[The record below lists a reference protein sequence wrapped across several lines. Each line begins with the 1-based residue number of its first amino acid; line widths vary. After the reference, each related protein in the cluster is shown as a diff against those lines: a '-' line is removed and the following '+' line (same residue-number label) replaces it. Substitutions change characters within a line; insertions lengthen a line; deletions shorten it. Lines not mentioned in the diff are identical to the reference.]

1 MFNQINSTMKR
12 ILMYMAMALGVFASW
27 SCDPQTEPTPEPEPD
42 PKPALQSFEVN
53 VDAVTKTSVTYTIT
67 PALLDKEYVAVV
79 TAAEAVKGLEDEQI
93 VDKVF
98 ADIKAAAGAQ
108 GLTFAEKMPK
118 VAVKGV
124 QDHVE
129 LTGLA
134 VDTEYALVVFGVDP
148 AKDWAYTTFP
158 EVVEFKTEAVE
169 LVEYT
174 FDVTATV
181 EDNTVSF
188 HVVPSDNNISW
199 HLLTVTKAMYDAYTD
214 PAGDY
219 QWTKDVF
226 YQAYA
231 ENEIQTYAGM
241 GYTEEQILAAMFLKG
256 EQDLYAEGLNAN
268 TEYVYLIAAF
278 EIDGQNLLIA
288 SEPSEGTYTTG
299 DVAKTELTF
308 DISVT
313 DVEQMRAAI
322 KITPSDLEA
331 AFVWMCQAWDGVS
344 TPEQI
349 VENIVAA
356 NKAWLDMGFMSYY
369 GVQDYTGG
377 PGSPYKFKLDS
388 PDTDYYVI
396 AFGYAGGV
404 TSEPEMVTFRTLPGA
419 DPAECTFDL
428 ELTETTTYGFEFNV
442 TPSDVTT
449 YYYGDVCVASEYDEA
464 TLVAQVEE
472 GIQQMY
478 EMNKMFS
485 PDLTM
490 SAMIAQYYWNGTNVM
505 TAENLTPD
513 TEYTVYILALDAKT
527 GKVVKAHSYP
537 SFAKTKPLG
546 TIVPQIELVGYYSG
560 DEEAGAIFGQPAAT
574 AGKAIAVVKYN
585 VDPSATSLYSGVL
598 EGNGMDAAE
607 YDDAYI
613 NEMLKFYWD
622 QVSLSQPYSFFV
634 TTWQMEQTV
643 FAYAEDANGGKGALG
658 RFLLCATAEEKGSID
673 DLKALVDELN
683 GQSKAA
689 SAMSSVNVGEVVS
702 GKPIVSAKQKETVST
717 DIMSSSP
724 AIPYVEQK
732 TIRTG
737 NLMQLDFVPAFWT
750 K

>member
-1 MFNQINSTMKR
+1 MKR
-12 ILMYMAMALGVFASW
+12 ILMMMSMALSLAVMAG
-27 SCDPQTEPTPEPEPD
+27 CDPADPTPTPTPKPEPEPD
-42 PKPALQSFEVN
+42 PTPAIQSFEVA
-53 VDAVTKTSVTYTIT
+53 VDAVTKTSVTYTVT
-67 PALLDKEYVAVV
+67 PALLDKEYLAVV
-79 TAAEAVKGLEDEQI
+79 KTADSIEGLDDEDI
-93 VDKVF
+93 VNLVF
-98 ADIKAAAGAQ
+98 ADIKAAAGAE

-118 VAVKGV
+118 IAVKGA

-148 AKDWAYTTFP
+148 AKDWEFTTFP
-158 EVVEFKTEAVE
+158 VVKEFKTEAVE
-169 LVEYT
+169 IVEYT
-174 FDVTATV
+174 FDVTTTV
-181 EDNTVSF
+181 ENNTVSF
-188 HVVPSDNNISW
+188 KVVPSDNNIAW

-226 YQAYA
+226 YQAYT

-241 GYTEEQILAAMFLKG
+241 GYTEEQILSAMFLKG
-256 EQDLYAEGLNAN
+256 EQTLQAEGLNAN

-278 EIDGQNLLIA
+278 VIEGNNLLIA

-299 DVAKTELTF
+299 DVAKSELTF

-331 AFVWMCQAWDGVS
+331 AFVWMCQAYDGVS
-344 TPEQI
+344 TPAE
-349 VENIVAA
+349 VMDAIVAA
-356 NKAWLDMGFMSYY
+356 NKSWLDMGFMSYY
-369 GVQDYTGG
+369 GVQDFTGG
-377 PGSPYKFKLDS
+377 PGSQYKYKLDS

-428 ELTETTTYGFEFNV
+428 VLNETTTYGFSFNV
-442 TPSDVTT
+442 TPSDATT

-464 TLVAQVEE
+464 AIVAEVEA

-490 SAMIAQYYWNGTNVM
+490 SAMIAQYYWNGPNVM
-505 TAENLTPD
+505 DADNLTPD
-513 TEYTVYILALDAKT
+513 TEYTVYILALDSKT
-527 GKVVKAHSYP
+527 GKVVKAHEYP
-537 SFAKTKPLG
+537 SFAKTKPVG
-546 TIVPQIELVGYYSG
+546 TIVPEIELVGYYSG
-560 DEEAGAIFGQPAAT
+560 DEEAGAIFGQPAVT

-585 VDPSATSLYSGVL
+585 VDPAATALYSGVL
-598 EGNGMDAAE
+598 EGNGMDAVE

-622 QVSLSQPYSFFV
+622 GVSLQQPYSFFV

-658 RFLLCATAEEKGSID
+658 RFLLCPTAEEKGNIE
-673 DLKALVDELN
+673 DLKALVAELN

-689 SAMSSVNVGEVVS
+689 SAPASVNTREVVT
-702 GKPIVSAKQKETVST
+702 GKPVVTVREKAETVSVEP
-717 DIMSSSP
+717 SP
-724 AIPYVEQK
+724 MVARPVEQMAL
-732 TIRTG
+732 RAG
-737 NLMQLDFVPAFWT
+737 NLMQLNYVPSFWV

>member
-1 MFNQINSTMKR
+1 MKR
-12 ILMYMAMALGVFASW
+12 ILMMMSMALSLAVMAG
-27 SCDPQTEPTPEPEPD
+27 CDPADPAPSPSPKPEPEPD
-42 PKPALQSFEVN
+42 PTPAIQSFEVA
-53 VDAVTKTSVTYTIT
+53 VDAVTKTSVTYTVT
-67 PALLDKEYVAVV
+67 PALLDKEYLAVV
-79 TAAEAVKGLEDEQI
+79 KTAESIKGLDDEDI
-93 VDKVF
+93 VNLVF
-98 ADIKAAAGAQ
+98 ADIKAAAGAE
-108 GLTFAEKMPK
+108 GLTFEEKMPK
-118 VAVKGV
+118 IVVKGA
-124 QDHVE
+124 QEHVE

-148 AKDWAYTTFP
+148 AKDWEFTTFP
-158 EVVEFKTEAVE
+158 VVKDFKTEAVE
-169 LVEYT
+169 IVEYT
-174 FDVTATV
+174 FDVTTTV
-181 EDNTVSF
+181 ENNTVSF
-188 HVVPSDNNISW
+188 KVVPSDNNIAW
-199 HLLTVTKAMYDAYTD
+199 HLLTVTKAMYDNYTD

-226 YQAYA
+226 YQAYT

-241 GYTEEQILAAMFLKG
+241 GYTEEQILSAMFLKG
-256 EQDLYAEGLNAN
+256 EQTLQAEGLNAN

-278 EIDGQNLLIA
+278 EIEGNNLLIA

-299 DVAKTELTF
+299 DVAKSELTF

-331 AFVWMCQAWDGVS
+331 AFVWMCQPYDGVS
-344 TPEQI
+344 TPAEI
-349 VENIVAA
+349 VDAIVAA
-356 NKAWLDMGFMSYY
+356 NKSWLDMGFMSYY

-377 PGSPYKFKLDS
+377 PGSPYKFKLDT

-428 ELTETTTYGFEFNV
+428 VLNETTTYGFSFNV

-464 TLVAQVEE
+464 AIVAEVET

-490 SAMIAQYYWNGTNVM
+490 SAMIAQYYWNGPNVM
-505 TAENLTPD
+505 YAENLNPD

-527 GKVVKAHSYP
+527 GKVVKAHAYP
-537 SFAKTKPLG
+537 SFAKTKPVG
-546 TIVPQIELVGYYSG
+546 TIVPEIELVGYYSG
-560 DEEAGAIFGQPAAT
+560 DEEAGSIFGQPDVT

-585 VDPSATSLYSGVL
+585 VDSAATALYSGVL
-598 EGNGMDAAE
+598 EGNGMDAVE
-607 YDDAYI
+607 YDDVYI
-613 NEMLKFYWD
+613 NEMLKSHWD
-622 QVSLSQPYSFFV
+622 AVSLQQPYSFFV

-658 RFLLCATAEEKGSID
+658 RFLLCPTAEEKGNIE
-673 DLKALVDELN
+673 DLKALVAELN
-683 GQSKAA
+683 GKSKTA
-689 SAMSSVNVGEVVS
+689 SVHASVNVSEVVV
-702 GKPIVSAKQKETVST
+702 GKPVVTVREKAKTVSVEP
-717 DIMSSSP
+717 SP
-724 AIPYVEQK
+724 MVARPVEHK
-732 TIRTG
+732 TLRAG
-737 NLMQLDFVPAFWT
+737 NLMQLDYVPSFWV

>member
-1 MFNQINSTMKR
+1 MKR
-12 ILMYMAMALGVFASW
+12 ILMMMSLALSLAVMAG
-27 SCDPQTEPTPEPEPD
+27 CDPADPTPTPKPEPEPD
-42 PKPALQSFEVN
+42 PTPAIQSFEVA
-53 VDAVTKTSVTYTIT
+53 VDAVTKTSVTYTVT
-67 PALLDKEYVAVV
+67 PALLDKEYLAVV
-79 TAAEAVKGLEDEQI
+79 KTADSIEGLEDEDI
-93 VDKVF
+93 VNLVF
-98 ADIKAAAGAQ
+98 ADIKAAAGAE

-118 VAVKGV
+118 VAVKGA
-124 QDHVE
+124 QDRVE

-148 AKDWAYTTFP
+148 AKDWEFTTFP
-158 EVVEFKTEAVE
+158 VVKEFKTEAVE
-169 LVEYT
+169 IVEYT
-174 FDVTATV
+174 FDVTTTV
-181 EDNTVSF
+181 ENNTVSF
-188 HVVPSDNNISW
+188 KVIPSDNNIAW

-226 YQAYA
+226 YQAYT

-241 GYTEEQILAAMFLKG
+241 GYTEEQILSAMFLKG
-256 EQDLYAEGLNAN
+256 EQTLQAEGLNAN

-278 EIDGQNLLIA
+278 EIEGNNLLIA

-299 DVAKTELTF
+299 DVAKSELTF

-331 AFVWMCQAWDGVS
+331 AFVWMCQAYDGVS
-344 TPEQI
+344 TPAEI
-349 VENIVAA
+349 VDAIVAA
-356 NKAWLDMGFMSYY
+356 NKSWLDMGFMSYY

-377 PGSPYKFKLDS
+377 PGSPYKFKLDA

-428 ELTETTTYGFEFNV
+428 VLNETTTYGFSFNV
-442 TPSDVTT
+442 TPSDATT

-464 TLVAQVEE
+464 AIVAEVET
-472 GIQQMY
+472 GIQQTY

-490 SAMIAQYYWNGTNVM
+490 SAMIAQNYWNGPNVM
-505 TAENLTPD
+505 DAENLNPD

-527 GKVVKAHSYP
+527 GKVVKAHKYP
-537 SFAKTKPLG
+537 SFAKTKPVG
-546 TIVPQIELVGYYSG
+546 TIVPEIELIGYYSG
-560 DEEAGAIFGQPAAT
+560 DEEAGAIFGQPEAT

-585 VDPSATSLYSGVL
+585 VDPAATALYSGVL
-598 EGNGMDAAE
+598 EGNGMDAVE

-622 QVSLSQPYSFFV
+622 GVSLQQPYSFFV

-658 RFLLCATAEEKGSID
+658 RFLLCPTAEEKDNIE
-673 DLKALVDELN
+673 DLKALVAELN

-689 SAMSSVNVGEVVS
+689 SAPASVNTREVVT
-702 GKPIVSAKQKETVST
+702 GKPVVTVREIAETVSVEP
-717 DIMSSSP
+717 SP
-724 AIPYVEQK
+724 MVARPVEEMAL
-732 TIRTG
+732 RAG
-737 NLMQLDFVPAFWT
+737 NLMQLNYVPSFWV

>member
-1 MFNQINSTMKR
+1 
-12 ILMYMAMALGVFASW
+12 
-27 SCDPQTEPTPEPEPD
+27 
-42 PKPALQSFEVN
+42 
-53 VDAVTKTSVTYTIT
+53 
-67 PALLDKEYVAVV
+67 
-79 TAAEAVKGLEDEQI
+79 
-93 VDKVF
+93 
-98 ADIKAAAGAQ
+98 
-108 GLTFAEKMPK
+108 
-118 VAVKGV
+118 
-124 QDHVE
+124 
-129 LTGLA
+129 
-134 VDTEYALVVFGVDP
+134 
-148 AKDWAYTTFP
+148 
-158 EVVEFKTEAVE
+158 
-169 LVEYT
+169 
-174 FDVTATV
+174 
-181 EDNTVSF
+181 
-188 HVVPSDNNISW
+188 
-199 HLLTVTKAMYDAYTD
+199 
-214 PAGDY
+214 
-219 QWTKDVF
+219 
-226 YQAYA
+226 
-231 ENEIQTYAGM
+231 
-241 GYTEEQILAAMFLKG
+241 MFLKG
-256 EQDLYAEGLNAN
+256 EQNLHAEGLNAN

-278 EIDGQNLLIA
+278 EIDGKNLLIA
-288 SEPSEGTYTTG
+288 SEAAEGTYTTG

-349 VENIVAA
+349 MENIVAA
-356 NKAWLDMGFMSYY
+356 NKSWLDMGFMSYY
-369 GVQDYTGG
+369 GVQDFTGG
-377 PGSPYKFKLDS
+377 PGSQYKFKLDS

-428 ELTETTTYGFEFNV
+428 ELTKTTTYGFEFNV

-560 DEEAGAIFGQPAAT
+560 DEEAGAIFGQPDFT

-613 NEMLKFYWD
+613 NDMLKFHWD

-658 RFLLCATAEEKGSID
+658 RFLLCATAEDKGSID

-689 SAMSSVNVGEVVS
+689 SAMSSVNAGEVVS

-732 TIRTG
+732 TIKTG
-737 NLMQLDFVPAFWT
+737 NLMQLDFVPAFWAR
-750 K
+750 

>member
-1 MFNQINSTMKR
+1 MKR
-12 ILMYMAMALGVFASW
+12 ILMMMSMALSLAVMAG
-27 SCDPQTEPTPEPEPD
+27 CDPADPAPTPKPEPEPD
-42 PKPALQSFEVN
+42 PTPAIQSFEVA
-53 VDAVTKTSVTYTIT
+53 VDAVTKTSVTYTVT
-67 PALLDKEYVAVV
+67 PALLDKEYLAVV
-79 TAAEAVKGLEDEQI
+79 KTADSIEGLEDEDI
-93 VDKVF
+93 VNLVF
-98 ADIKAAAGAQ
+98 ADIKAAAGAE

-118 VAVKGV
+118 IAVKGA
-124 QDHVE
+124 QEHVE

-148 AKDWAYTTFP
+148 AKDWEFTTFP
-158 EVVEFKTEAVE
+158 VVKEFKTEAVE
-169 LVEYT
+169 IVEYT
-174 FDVTATV
+174 FDVTTTV
-181 EDNTVSF
+181 ENNTVSF
-188 HVVPSDNNISW
+188 KVVPSDNNVAW

-226 YQAYA
+226 YQAYT

-241 GYTEEQILAAMFLKG
+241 GYTEEQILSAMFLKG
-256 EQDLYAEGLNAN
+256 EQTLQAEGLNAN

-278 EIDGQNLLIA
+278 VIEGNNLLIA
-288 SEPSEGTYTTG
+288 SEASEGTYTTG
-299 DVAKTELTF
+299 DVAKSELTF

-331 AFVWMCQAWDGVS
+331 AFVWMCQAYDGVS
-344 TPEQI
+344 TPAE
-349 VENIVAA
+349 VMDAIVAA
-356 NKAWLDMGFMSYY
+356 NKSWLDMGFMSYY

-377 PGSPYKFKLDS
+377 PGSQYKYKLDS
-388 PDTDYYVI
+388 PDTDYCVI

-428 ELTETTTYGFEFNV
+428 VLNETTTYGFSFNV
-442 TPSDVTT
+442 TPSDATT

-464 TLVAQVEE
+464 AIVAEVEA

-490 SAMIAQYYWNGTNVM
+490 SAMIAQYYWNGPNVM
-505 TAENLTPD
+505 DADNLTPD
-513 TEYTVYILALDAKT
+513 TEYTVYILALDSKT
-527 GKVVKAHSYP
+527 GKVVKAHEYP
-537 SFAKTKPLG
+537 SFAKTKPVG
-546 TIVPQIELVGYYSG
+546 TIVPEIELVGYYSG
-560 DEEAGAIFGQPAAT
+560 DEEAGAIFGQPAVT

-585 VDPSATSLYSGVL
+585 VDPAATALYSGVL
-598 EGNGMDAAE
+598 EGNGMDAVE

-622 QVSLSQPYSFFV
+622 GVSLQQPYSFFV

-658 RFLLCATAEEKGSID
+658 RFLLCPTAEEKGNIE
-673 DLKALVDELN
+673 DLKALVAELN

-689 SAMSSVNVGEVVS
+689 SAPASVNTREVVT
-702 GKPIVSAKQKETVST
+702 GKPVVTVREKAETVSVEP
-717 DIMSSSP
+717 SP
-724 AIPYVEQK
+724 MVARPVEQMAL
-732 TIRTG
+732 RAG
-737 NLMQLDFVPAFWT
+737 NLMQLNYVPSFWV

>member
-1 MFNQINSTMKR
+1 MKR
-12 ILMYMAMALGVFASW
+12 ILMMMSLALSLAVMAG
-27 SCDPQTEPTPEPEPD
+27 CDPADPTPTPKPEPEPD
-42 PKPALQSFEVN
+42 PTPAIQSFEVA
-53 VDAVTKTSVTYTIT
+53 VDTVTKTSVTYTVT
-67 PALLDKEYVAVV
+67 PALLDKEYLAVV
-79 TAAEAVKGLEDEQI
+79 KTADSIEGLEDEDI
-93 VDKVF
+93 VNLVF
-98 ADIKAAAGAQ
+98 ADIKAAAGAE

-118 VAVKGV
+118 VAVKGA
-124 QDHVE
+124 QDRVE

-148 AKDWAYTTFP
+148 AKDWEFTTFP
-158 EVVEFKTEAVE
+158 VVKEFKTEAVE
-169 LVEYT
+169 IVEYT
-174 FDVTATV
+174 FDVTTTV
-181 EDNTVSF
+181 ENNTVSF
-188 HVVPSDNNISW
+188 KVVPSDNNVAW

-226 YQAYA
+226 YQAYT
-231 ENEIQTYAGM
+231 ENEIQTYAGK
-241 GYTEEQILAAMFLKG
+241 GYTEEQILSAMFLKG
-256 EQDLYAEGLNAN
+256 EQTLQAEGLNAN

-278 EIDGQNLLIA
+278 VIEDNNLLIA
-288 SEPSEGTYTTG
+288 SEASEGTYTTG
-299 DVAKTELTF
+299 DVAKSELTF

-331 AFVWMCQAWDGVS
+331 AFVWMCQAYDGVS
-344 TPEQI
+344 TPAA
-349 VENIVAA
+349 VMDAIVAA
-356 NKAWLDMGFMSYY
+356 NKSWLDMGFMSYY
-369 GVQDYTGG
+369 GVQDFTGG
-377 PGSPYKFKLDS
+377 PGSQYKYKLDS
-388 PDTDYYVI
+388 PDTDYCVI

-428 ELTETTTYGFEFNV
+428 VLNETTTYGFSFNV
-442 TPSDVTT
+442 TPSDATT

-464 TLVAQVEE
+464 SIVAEVEA

-490 SAMIAQYYWNGTNVM
+490 SAMIAQYYWNGPNVM
-505 TAENLTPD
+505 DADNLTPD
-513 TEYTVYILALDAKT
+513 TEYTVYILALDSKT
-527 GKVVKAHSYP
+527 GKVVKAHKYP
-537 SFAKTKPLG
+537 SFAKTKPVG
-546 TIVPQIELVGYYSG
+546 TIVPEIELIGYYSG
-560 DEEAGAIFGQPAAT
+560 DEEAGAIFGQPAVT

-585 VDPSATSLYSGVL
+585 VDPAATALYSGVL
-598 EGNGMDAAE
+598 EGNGMDAVE

-622 QVSLSQPYSFFV
+622 GISLQQPYSFFV

-658 RFLLCATAEEKGSID
+658 RFLLCPTAEEKGNIE
-673 DLKALVDELN
+673 DLKALVAELN

-689 SAMSSVNVGEVVS
+689 SAPASVNTREVVT
-702 GKPIVSAKQKETVST
+702 GKPVVTVREKAETVSVEP
-717 DIMSSSP
+717 SP
-724 AIPYVEQK
+724 MVARPVEEMAL
-732 TIRTG
+732 RAG
-737 NLMQLDFVPAFWT
+737 NLMQLNYVPSFWV

>member
-1 MFNQINSTMKR
+1 MKR
-12 ILMYMAMALGVFASW
+12 ILMMMSLALSLAVMAG
-27 SCDPQTEPTPEPEPD
+27 CDPADPTPTPKPEPEPD
-42 PKPALQSFEVN
+42 PTPAIQSFEVA
-53 VDAVTKTSVTYTIT
+53 VDTVTKTSVTYTVT
-67 PALLDKEYVAVV
+67 PALLDKEYLAVV
-79 TAAEAVKGLEDEQI
+79 KTADSIEGLEDEDI
-93 VDKVF
+93 VNLVF
-98 ADIKAAAGAQ
+98 ADIKAAAGAE

-118 VAVKGV
+118 VVVKGA
-124 QDHVE
+124 QDRVE

-148 AKDWAYTTFP
+148 AKDWEFTTFP
-158 EVVEFKTEAVE
+158 VVKEFKTEAVE
-169 LVEYT
+169 IVEYT
-174 FDVTATV
+174 FDVTTTV
-181 EDNTVSF
+181 ENNTVSF
-188 HVVPSDNNISW
+188 KVVPSDNNIAW

-226 YQAYA
+226 YQAYT

-241 GYTEEQILAAMFLKG
+241 GYTEEQILSAMFLKG
-256 EQDLYAEGLNAN
+256 EQTLQAEGLNAN

-278 EIDGQNLLIA
+278 VIEDNNLLIA
-288 SEPSEGTYTTG
+288 SEASEGTYTTG
-299 DVAKTELTF
+299 DVAKSDLTF

-331 AFVWMCQAWDGVS
+331 AFVWMCQAYDGVS
-344 TPEQI
+344 TPAE
-349 VENIVAA
+349 VMDAIVAA
-356 NKAWLDMGFMSYY
+356 NKSWLDMGFMSYY

-377 PGSPYKFKLDS
+377 PGSQYKYKLDS
-388 PDTDYYVI
+388 PDTDYFVI

-428 ELTETTTYGFEFNV
+428 VLNETTTYGFSFNV
-442 TPSDVTT
+442 TPSDATT

-464 TLVAQVEE
+464 SIVAEVEA

-490 SAMIAQYYWNGTNVM
+490 SAMIAQYYWNGPNVM
-505 TAENLTPD
+505 DADNLTPD
-513 TEYTVYILALDAKT
+513 TEYTVYILALDSKT
-527 GKVVKAHSYP
+527 GKVVKAHKYP
-537 SFAKTKPLG
+537 SFAKTKPVG
-546 TIVPQIELVGYYSG
+546 TIVPEIELIGYYSG
-560 DEEAGAIFGQPAAT
+560 DEEAGAIFGQPEAT

-585 VDPSATSLYSGVL
+585 VDPAATALYSGVL
-598 EGNGMDAAE
+598 EGNGMDAVE

-622 QVSLSQPYSFFV
+622 GVSLQQPYSFFV

-658 RFLLCATAEEKGSID
+658 RFLLCPTAEEKGNIE
-673 DLKALVDELN
+673 DLKALVAELN

-689 SAMSSVNVGEVVS
+689 SAPASVNTREVVT
-702 GKPIVSAKQKETVST
+702 GKPVVTVREKAETVSVEP
-717 DIMSSSP
+717 SP
-724 AIPYVEQK
+724 MVARPVEEMAL
-732 TIRTG
+732 RAG
-737 NLMQLDFVPAFWT
+737 NLMQLNYVPSFWV

>member
-1 MFNQINSTMKR
+1 
-12 ILMYMAMALGVFASW
+12 LGVYYLP
-27 SCDPQTEPTPEPEPD
+27 C
-42 PKPALQSFEVN
+42 
-53 VDAVTKTSVTYTIT
+53 
-67 PALLDKEYVAVV
+67 
-79 TAAEAVKGLEDEQI
+79 VK
-93 VDKVF
+93 
-98 ADIKAAAGAQ
+98 
-108 GLTFAEKMPK
+108 
-118 VAVKGV
+118 
-124 QDHVE
+124 
-129 LTGLA
+129 
-134 VDTEYALVVFGVDP
+134 
-148 AKDWAYTTFP
+148 
-158 EVVEFKTEAVE
+158 EFKTEDVE
-169 LVEYT
+169 IVEYT
-174 FDVTATV
+174 FDVTTTV
-181 EDNTVSF
+181 ENNTVSF
-188 HVVPSDNNISW
+188 KVVPSDNNIAW

-226 YQAYA
+226 YQAYT

-241 GYTEEQILAAMFLKG
+241 GYTEEQILSAMFLKG
-256 EQDLYAEGLNAN
+256 EQTLQAEGLNAN

-278 EIDGQNLLIA
+278 VIEGNNLLIA

-299 DVAKTELTF
+299 DVAKSELTF

-331 AFVWMCQAWDGVS
+331 AFVWMCQAYDGVS
-344 TPEQI
+344 TPAE
-349 VENIVAA
+349 VMDAIVAA
-356 NKAWLDMGFMSYY
+356 NKSWLDMGFMSYY
-369 GVQDYTGG
+369 GVQDFTGG
-377 PGSPYKFKLDS
+377 PGSQYKYKLDS
-388 PDTDYYVI
+388 PDTDYCVI

-428 ELTETTTYGFEFNV
+428 VLNETTTYGFSFNV
-442 TPSDVTT
+442 TPSDATT

-464 TLVAQVEE
+464 AIVAEVEA

-490 SAMIAQYYWNGTNVM
+490 SAMIAQYYWNGPNVM
-505 TAENLTPD
+505 DADNLTPD
-513 TEYTVYILALDAKT
+513 TEYTVYILALDSKT
-527 GKVVKAHSYP
+527 GKVVKAHKYP
-537 SFAKTKPLG
+537 SFAKTKPVG
-546 TIVPQIELVGYYSG
+546 TIVPEIELIGYYSG
-560 DEEAGAIFGQPAAT
+560 DEEAGAIFGQPAVT

-585 VDPSATSLYSGVL
+585 VDPAATALYSGVL
-598 EGNGMDAAE
+598 EGNGMDAIE

-622 QVSLSQPYSFFV
+622 GISLQQPYSFFV

-658 RFLLCATAEEKGSID
+658 RFLLCPTAEEKGNIE
-673 DLKALVDELN
+673 DLKALVAELN

-689 SAMSSVNVGEVVS
+689 SAPASVNTREVVT
-702 GKPIVSAKQKETVST
+702 GKPVVTVREKAETVSVEP
-717 DIMSSSP
+717 SP
-724 AIPYVEQK
+724 MVARPVEQMAL
-732 TIRTG
+732 RAG
-737 NLMQLDFVPAFWT
+737 NLMQLNYVPSFWV

>member
-1 MFNQINSTMKR
+1 MKR
-12 ILMYMAMALGVFASW
+12 IVMMMSLALSLAVMAG
-27 SCDPQTEPTPEPEPD
+27 CDPADPTPTPKPEPEPD
-42 PKPALQSFEVN
+42 PTPAIQSFEVA
-53 VDAVTKTSVTYTIT
+53 VDTVTKTSVTYTVT
-67 PALLDKEYVAVV
+67 PALLDKEYLAVV
-79 TAAEAVKGLEDEQI
+79 KTADSIEGLEDEDI
-93 VDKVF
+93 VNLVF
-98 ADIKAAAGAQ
+98 ADIKAAAGAE

-118 VAVKGV
+118 VVVKGA
-124 QDHVE
+124 QDRVE

-148 AKDWAYTTFP
+148 AKDWEFTTFP
-158 EVVEFKTEAVE
+158 VVKEFKTEAVE
-169 LVEYT
+169 IVEYT
-174 FDVTATV
+174 FDVTTTV
-181 EDNTVSF
+181 ENNTVSF
-188 HVVPSDNNISW
+188 KVVPSDNNIAW

-226 YQAYA
+226 YQAYT

-241 GYTEEQILAAMFLKG
+241 GYTEEQILSAMFLKG
-256 EQDLYAEGLNAN
+256 EQTLQAEGLNAN

-278 EIDGQNLLIA
+278 VIEDNNLLIA
-288 SEPSEGTYTTG
+288 SEASEGTYTTG
-299 DVAKTELTF
+299 DVAKSDLTF

-331 AFVWMCQAWDGVS
+331 AFVWMCQAYDGVS
-344 TPEQI
+344 TPAE
-349 VENIVAA
+349 VMDAIVAA
-356 NKAWLDMGFMSYY
+356 NKSWLDMGFMSYY

-377 PGSPYKFKLDS
+377 PGSQYKYKLDS
-388 PDTDYYVI
+388 PDTDYFVI

-428 ELTETTTYGFEFNV
+428 VLNETTTYGFSFNV
-442 TPSDVTT
+442 TPSDATT

-464 TLVAQVEE
+464 SIVAEVEA

-490 SAMIAQYYWNGTNVM
+490 SAMIAQYYWNGPNVM
-505 TAENLTPD
+505 DADNLTPD
-513 TEYTVYILALDAKT
+513 TEYTVYILALDSKT
-527 GKVVKAHSYP
+527 GKVVKAHKYP
-537 SFAKTKPLG
+537 SFAKTKPVG
-546 TIVPQIELVGYYSG
+546 TIVPEIELIGYYSG
-560 DEEAGAIFGQPAAT
+560 DEEAGAIFGQPEAT

-585 VDPSATSLYSGVL
+585 VDPAATALYSGVL
-598 EGNGMDAAE
+598 EGNGMDAVE

-622 QVSLSQPYSFFV
+622 GVSLQQPYSFFV

-658 RFLLCATAEEKGSID
+658 RFLLCPTAEEKGNIE
-673 DLKALVDELN
+673 DLKALVAELN

-689 SAMSSVNVGEVVS
+689 SAPASVNTREVVT
-702 GKPIVSAKQKETVST
+702 GKPVVTVREKAETVSVEP
-717 DIMSSSP
+717 SP
-724 AIPYVEQK
+724 MVARPVEEMAL
-732 TIRTG
+732 RAG
-737 NLMQLDFVPAFWT
+737 NLMQLNYVPSFWV

>member
-1 MFNQINSTMKR
+1 
-12 ILMYMAMALGVFASW
+12 MAG
-27 SCDPQTEPTPEPEPD
+27 CDPADPTPSPSPKPEPEPD
-42 PKPALQSFEVN
+42 PTPAIQSFEVA
-53 VDAVTKTSVTYTIT
+53 VDAVTKTSVTYTVT
-67 PALLDKEYVAVV
+67 PALLDKEYLAVV
-79 TAAEAVKGLEDEQI
+79 KTAESIEGLEDEDI
-93 VDKVF
+93 VNLVF
-98 ADIKAAAGAQ
+98 ADIKAAAGAE

-118 VAVKGV
+118 IAVKGA
-124 QDHVE
+124 QEHVE

-148 AKDWAYTTFP
+148 AKDWEFTTFP
-158 EVVEFKTEAVE
+158 VVKEFKTEAVE
-169 LVEYT
+169 IVEYT
-174 FDVTATV
+174 FDVTTTV
-181 EDNTVSF
+181 ENNTVSF
-188 HVVPSDNNISW
+188 KVVPSDNNIAW

-226 YQAYA
+226 YQAYT

-241 GYTEEQILAAMFLKG
+241 GYTEEQILSAMFLKG
-256 EQDLYAEGLNAN
+256 EQTLQAEGLNAN

-278 EIDGQNLLIA
+278 VIEGNNLLIA
-288 SEPSEGTYTTG
+288 SEASEGTYTTG
-299 DVAKTELTF
+299 DVAKSELTF

-331 AFVWMCQAWDGVS
+331 AFVWMCQAYDGVS
-344 TPEQI
+344 TPAE
-349 VENIVAA
+349 VMDAIVAA
-356 NKAWLDMGFMSYY
+356 NKSWLDMGFMSYY
-369 GVQDYTGG
+369 GVQDFTGG
-377 PGSPYKFKLDS
+377 PGSRYKYKLDS

-428 ELTETTTYGFEFNV
+428 VLNETTTYGFSFNV
-442 TPSDVTT
+442 TPSDATT

-464 TLVAQVEE
+464 AIVAEVEA

-490 SAMIAQYYWNGTNVM
+490 SAMIAQYYWNGPNVM
-505 TAENLTPD
+505 DADNLTPD
-513 TEYTVYILALDAKT
+513 TEYTVYILALDSKT
-527 GKVVKAHSYP
+527 GKVVKAHEYP
-537 SFAKTKPLG
+537 SFAKTKPVG
-546 TIVPQIELVGYYSG
+546 TIVPEIELVGYYSG
-560 DEEAGAIFGQPAAT
+560 DEEAGAIFGQPAVT

-585 VDPSATSLYSGVL
+585 VDPAATALYSGVL
-598 EGNGMDAAE
+598 EGNGMDAVE

-622 QVSLSQPYSFFV
+622 GVSLQQPYSFFV

-658 RFLLCATAEEKGSID
+658 RFLLCPTAEEKGNIE
-673 DLKALVDELN
+673 DLKALVAELN

-689 SAMSSVNVGEVVS
+689 SAPASVNTREVVT
-702 GKPIVSAKQKETVST
+702 GKPVVTVREKAETVSVEP
-717 DIMSSSP
+717 SP
-724 AIPYVEQK
+724 MVARPVEQMAL
-732 TIRTG
+732 RAG
-737 NLMQLDFVPAFWT
+737 NLMQLNYVPSFWV

>member
-1 MFNQINSTMKR
+1 MKR
-12 ILMYMAMALGVFASW
+12 ILMMMSLALSLAVMAG
-27 SCDPQTEPTPEPEPD
+27 CDPADSTPTPKPEPEPD
-42 PKPALQSFEVN
+42 PTPAIQSFEVA
-53 VDAVTKTSVTYTIT
+53 VDTVTKTSVTYTVT
-67 PALLDKEYVAVV
+67 PALLDKEYLAVV
-79 TAAEAVKGLEDEQI
+79 KTADSIEGLEDEDI
-93 VDKVF
+93 VNLVF
-98 ADIKAAAGAQ
+98 ADIKAAAGAE

-118 VAVKGV
+118 VAVKGT
-124 QDHVE
+124 QDRVE

-148 AKDWAYTTFP
+148 AKDWEFTTFP
-158 EVVEFKTEAVE
+158 VVKEFKTEAME
-169 LVEYT
+169 IVEYT
-174 FDVTATV
+174 FDVTTTV
-181 EDNTVSF
+181 ENNTVSF
-188 HVVPSDNNISW
+188 KVVPSDNNIAW

-226 YQAYA
+226 YQAYT

-241 GYTEEQILAAMFLKG
+241 GYTEEQILSAMFLKG
-256 EQDLYAEGLNAN
+256 EQTLQAEGLNAN

-278 EIDGQNLLIA
+278 VVEGNNLLIS
-288 SEPSEGTYTTG
+288 SEASEGTYTTG
-299 DVAKTELTF
+299 DVAKSELTF

-331 AFVWMCQAWDGVS
+331 AFVWMCQAYDGVS
-344 TPEQI
+344 TPAE
-349 VENIVAA
+349 VMDAIVAA
-356 NKAWLDMGFMSYY
+356 NKSWLDMGFMSYY
-369 GVQDYTGG
+369 GVQDFTGA
-377 PGSPYKFKLDS
+377 PGSQYKYKLDS
-388 PDTDYYVI
+388 PDTDYCVI

-428 ELTETTTYGFEFNV
+428 VLNETTTYGFSFNV
-442 TPSDVTT
+442 TPSDATT

-464 TLVAQVEE
+464 SIVAEVEA

-490 SAMIAQYYWNGTNVM
+490 SAMIAQYYWNGPNVM
-505 TAENLTPD
+505 DADNLTPD
-513 TEYTVYILALDAKT
+513 TEYTVYILALDSKT
-527 GKVVKAHSYP
+527 GKVVKAHKYP
-537 SFAKTKPLG
+537 SFAKTKPVG
-546 TIVPQIELVGYYSG
+546 TIVPEIELIGYYSG
-560 DEEAGAIFGQPAAT
+560 DEEAGAIFGQPEAT

-585 VDPSATSLYSGVL
+585 VDPAATALYSGVL
-598 EGNGMDAAE
+598 EGNGMDAVE

-622 QVSLSQPYSFFV
+622 GVSLQQPYSFFV
-634 TTWQMEQTV
+634 TTWQMQQTV

-658 RFLLCATAEEKGSID
+658 RFLLCPTAEEKGNIE
-673 DLKALVDELN
+673 DLKALVAELN

-689 SAMSSVNVGEVVS
+689 SAPASVNTREVVT
-702 GKPIVSAKQKETVST
+702 GKPVVTVREKAETVSVEP
-717 DIMSSSP
+717 SP
-724 AIPYVEQK
+724 MVARPVEQMAL
-732 TIRTG
+732 RAG
-737 NLMQLDFVPAFWT
+737 NLMQLNYVPSFWV

>member
-1 MFNQINSTMKR
+1 MKR
-12 ILMYMAMALGVFASW
+12 ILMMMSVALSLAVMAG
-27 SCDPQTEPTPEPEPD
+27 CDPADPTPTPKPEPEPD
-42 PKPALQSFEVN
+42 PTPAIQSFEVA
-53 VDAVTKTSVTYTIT
+53 VDAVTKTSVTYTVT
-67 PALLDKEYVAVV
+67 PALLDKEYLAVV
-79 TAAEAVKGLEDEQI
+79 KTADSIEGLEDEDI
-93 VDKVF
+93 VNLVF
-98 ADIKAAAGAQ
+98 ADIKAAAGAE

-118 VAVKGV
+118 VAVKGA
-124 QDHVE
+124 QDRVE

-148 AKDWAYTTFP
+148 AKDWEFTTFP
-158 EVVEFKTEAVE
+158 VVKEFKTEAVE
-169 LVEYT
+169 IVEYT
-174 FDVTATV
+174 FDVTTTV
-181 EDNTVSF
+181 ENNTVSF
-188 HVVPSDNNISW
+188 KVIPSDNNIAW

-226 YQAYA
+226 YQAYT

-241 GYTEEQILAAMFLKG
+241 GYTEEQILSAMFLKG
-256 EQDLYAEGLNAN
+256 EQTLQAEGLNAN

-278 EIDGQNLLIA
+278 VIEDNNLLIA
-288 SEPSEGTYTTG
+288 SEASEGTYTTG
-299 DVAKTELTF
+299 DVAKSELTF

-331 AFVWMCQAWDGVS
+331 AFVWMCQAYDGVS
-344 TPEQI
+344 TAAE
-349 VENIVAA
+349 VMDAIVAA
-356 NKAWLDMGFMSYY
+356 NKSWLDMGFMSYY

-377 PGSPYKFKLDS
+377 PGSQYKYKLDS
-388 PDTDYYVI
+388 PDTDYFVI

-428 ELTETTTYGFEFNV
+428 VLNETTTYGFSFNV
-442 TPSDVTT
+442 TPSDATT

-464 TLVAQVEE
+464 SIVAEVEA

-490 SAMIAQYYWNGTNVM
+490 SAMIAQYYWNGPNVM
-505 TAENLTPD
+505 DADNLTPD
-513 TEYTVYILALDAKT
+513 TEYTVYILALDSKT
-527 GKVVKAHSYP
+527 GKVVKAHKYP
-537 SFAKTKPLG
+537 SFAKTKPVG
-546 TIVPQIELVGYYSG
+546 TIVPEIELIGYYSG

-585 VDPSATSLYSGVL
+585 VDPAATALYSGVL
-598 EGNGMDAAE
+598 EGNGMDAVE
-607 YDDAYI
+607 YDDVYI

-622 QVSLSQPYSFFV
+622 GVSLQQPYSFFV

-658 RFLLCATAEEKGSID
+658 RFLLCPTAEEKGNIE
-673 DLKALVDELN
+673 DLKALVAELN

-689 SAMSSVNVGEVVS
+689 SAPASVNTREVVT
-702 GKPIVSAKQKETVST
+702 GKPVVTVREKAETVSVEP
-717 DIMSSSP
+717 SP
-724 AIPYVEQK
+724 MVARPVEQMAL
-732 TIRTG
+732 RTG
-737 NLMQLDFVPAFWT
+737 NLIQLNYIPSFWV

>member
-1 MFNQINSTMKR
+1 MKR
-12 ILMYMAMALGVFASW
+12 ILMMMSLALSLAVMAG
-27 SCDPQTEPTPEPEPD
+27 CDPADPTPTPKPEPEPD
-42 PKPALQSFEVN
+42 PTPAIQSFEVA
-53 VDAVTKTSVTYTIT
+53 VDTVTKTSVTYTVT
-67 PALLDKEYVAVV
+67 PALLDKEYLAVV
-79 TAAEAVKGLEDEQI
+79 KTADSIEGLEDEDI
-93 VDKVF
+93 VNLVF
-98 ADIKAAAGAQ
+98 ADIKAAAGAE

-118 VAVKGV
+118 VAVKGT
-124 QDHVE
+124 QDRVE

-148 AKDWAYTTFP
+148 AKDWEFTTFP
-158 EVVEFKTEAVE
+158 VVKEFKTEAME
-169 LVEYT
+169 IVEYT
-174 FDVTATV
+174 FDVTTTV
-181 EDNTVSF
+181 ENNTVSF
-188 HVVPSDNNISW
+188 KVVPSDNNIAW

-226 YQAYA
+226 YQAYT

-241 GYTEEQILAAMFLKG
+241 GYTEEQILSAMFLKG
-256 EQDLYAEGLNAN
+256 EQTLQAEGLNAN

-278 EIDGQNLLIA
+278 VVEGNNLLIS
-288 SEPSEGTYTTG
+288 SEASEGTYTTG
-299 DVAKTELTF
+299 DVAKSELTF

-331 AFVWMCQAWDGVS
+331 AFVWMCQAYDGVS
-344 TPEQI
+344 TPAE
-349 VENIVAA
+349 VMDAIVAA
-356 NKAWLDMGFMSYY
+356 NKSWLDMGFMSYY
-369 GVQDYTGG
+369 GVQDFTGG
-377 PGSPYKFKLDS
+377 PGSQYKYKLDS
-388 PDTDYYVI
+388 PDTDYCVI

-428 ELTETTTYGFEFNV
+428 VLNETTTYGFSFNV
-442 TPSDVTT
+442 TPSDATT

-464 TLVAQVEE
+464 SIVAEVEA

-490 SAMIAQYYWNGTNVM
+490 SAMIAQYYWNGPNVM
-505 TAENLTPD
+505 DADNLTPD
-513 TEYTVYILALDAKT
+513 TEYTVYILALDSKT
-527 GKVVKAHSYP
+527 GKVVKAHKYP
-537 SFAKTKPLG
+537 SFAKTKPVG
-546 TIVPQIELVGYYSG
+546 TIVPEIELIGYYSG
-560 DEEAGAIFGQPAAT
+560 DEEAGAIFGQPEAT

-585 VDPSATSLYSGVL
+585 VDPAATALYSGVL
-598 EGNGMDAAE
+598 EGNGMDAVE

-622 QVSLSQPYSFFV
+622 GVSLQQPYSFFV
-634 TTWQMEQTV
+634 TTWQMQQTV

-658 RFLLCATAEEKGSID
+658 RFLLCPTAEEKGDIE
-673 DLKALVDELN
+673 DLKALVAELN

-689 SAMSSVNVGEVVS
+689 SAPASVNVSEVVI
-702 GKPIVSAKQKETVST
+702 GKPVVTVREKAKTVSVEP
-717 DIMSSSP
+717 SP
-724 AIPYVEQK
+724 MVARPVEHK
-732 TIRTG
+732 TLRAG
-737 NLMQLDFVPAFWT
+737 NLMQLDYVPSFWV

>member
-1 MFNQINSTMKR
+1 MKR
-12 ILMYMAMALGVFASW
+12 ILMMMSLALSLAVMAG
-27 SCDPQTEPTPEPEPD
+27 CDPADPTPTPKPEPEPD
-42 PKPALQSFEVN
+42 PTPAIQSFEVA
-53 VDAVTKTSVTYTIT
+53 VDTVTKTSVTYTVT
-67 PALLDKEYVAVV
+67 PALLDKEYLAVV
-79 TAAEAVKGLEDEQI
+79 KTADSIEGLEDEDI
-93 VDKVF
+93 VNLVF
-98 ADIKAAAGAQ
+98 ADIKAAAGAE

-118 VAVKGV
+118 IAVKGA
-124 QDHVE
+124 QNQVE

-148 AKDWAYTTFP
+148 AKDWEFTTFP
-158 EVVEFKTEAVE
+158 VVKEFKTEAVE
-169 LVEYT
+169 IVEYT
-174 FDVTATV
+174 FDVTTTV
-181 EDNTVSF
+181 ENNTVSF
-188 HVVPSDNNISW
+188 KVVPSDNNIAW

-226 YQAYA
+226 YQAYT

-241 GYTEEQILAAMFLKG
+241 GYTEEQILSTMFLKG
-256 EQDLYAEGLNAN
+256 EQTLQAEGLNAN

-278 EIDGQNLLIA
+278 VVEGNNLLIS
-288 SEPSEGTYTTG
+288 SEASEGTYTTG
-299 DVAKTELTF
+299 DVAKSELTF

-331 AFVWMCQAWDGVS
+331 AFVWMCQAYDGVS
-344 TPEQI
+344 TPAA
-349 VENIVAA
+349 VMDAIVAA
-356 NKAWLDMGFMSYY
+356 NKSWLDMGFMSYY
-369 GVQDYTGG
+369 GVQDFTGG
-377 PGSPYKFKLDS
+377 PGSQYKYKLDS
-388 PDTDYYVI
+388 PDTDYCVI

-428 ELTETTTYGFEFNV
+428 VLNETTTYGFSFNV
-442 TPSDVTT
+442 TPSDATT

-464 TLVAQVEE
+464 SIVAEVEA

-490 SAMIAQYYWNGTNVM
+490 SAMIAQYYWNGPNVM
-505 TAENLTPD
+505 DADNLTPD
-513 TEYTVYILALDAKT
+513 TEYTVYILALDSKT
-527 GKVVKAHSYP
+527 GKVVKAHKYP
-537 SFAKTKPLG
+537 SFAKTKPVG
-546 TIVPQIELVGYYSG
+546 TIVPEIELIGYYSG

-585 VDPSATSLYSGVL
+585 VDPAATALYSGVL
-598 EGNGMDAAE
+598 EGNGMDAVE
-607 YDDAYI
+607 YDDVYI

-622 QVSLSQPYSFFV
+622 GVSLQQPYSFFV

-658 RFLLCATAEEKGSID
+658 RFLLCPTAEEKGNIE
-673 DLKALVDELN
+673 DLKALVAELN

-689 SAMSSVNVGEVVS
+689 SAPASVNTREVVT
-702 GKPIVSAKQKETVST
+702 GKPVVTVREKAETVSVEP
-717 DIMSSSP
+717 SP
-724 AIPYVEQK
+724 MVARPVEQMAL
-732 TIRTG
+732 RTG
-737 NLMQLDFVPAFWT
+737 NLLQLNYVPSFWV

>member
-1 MFNQINSTMKR
+1 MKR
-12 ILMYMAMALGVFASW
+12 ILMMMSMALSLAVMAG
-27 SCDPQTEPTPEPEPD
+27 CDPADPTPTPKPEPEPE
-42 PKPALQSFEVN
+42 PTPAIQSFEVA
-53 VDAVTKTSVTYTIT
+53 VEAVTKTSVTYTVT
-67 PALLDKEYVAVV
+67 PALLDKEYLAVV
-79 TAAEAVKGLEDEQI
+79 KTADSIEGLEDEDI
-93 VDKVF
+93 VNLVF
-98 ADIKAAAGAQ
+98 ADIKAAAGAE

-118 VAVKGV
+118 IAVKGA
-124 QDHVE
+124 QEHVE

-148 AKDWAYTTFP
+148 AKDWEFTTFP
-158 EVVEFKTEAVE
+158 VVKEFKTEAVE
-169 LVEYT
+169 IVEYT
-174 FDVTATV
+174 FDVTTTV
-181 EDNTVSF
+181 ENNTVSF
-188 HVVPSDNNISW
+188 KVVPSDNNIAW

-214 PAGDY
+214 PAGNY

-226 YQAYA
+226 YQAYT

-241 GYTEEQILAAMFLKG
+241 GYTEEQILSAMFLKG
-256 EQDLYAEGLNAN
+256 EQTLQAEGLNAN

-278 EIDGQNLLIA
+278 VIEGNNLLIA

-299 DVAKTELTF
+299 DVAKSELTF

-331 AFVWMCQAWDGVS
+331 AFVWMCQAYDGVS
-344 TPEQI
+344 TPAEI
-349 VENIVAA
+349 VDAIVAA
-356 NKAWLDMGFMSYY
+356 NKSWLDMGFMSYY

-428 ELTETTTYGFEFNV
+428 VLNETTTYGFSFNV
-442 TPSDVTT
+442 TPSDATT

-464 TLVAQVEE
+464 TIVAEVEA

-490 SAMIAQYYWNGTNVM
+490 SAMIAQYYWNGPNVM
-505 TAENLTPD
+505 DADNLTPD
-513 TEYTVYILALDAKT
+513 TEYTVYILALDSKT
-527 GKVVKAHSYP
+527 GKVVKAHEYP
-537 SFAKTKPLG
+537 SFAKTKPVG
-546 TIVPQIELVGYYSG
+546 TIVPEIELVGYYSG
-560 DEEAGAIFGQPAAT
+560 DEEAGAIFGQPAVT

-585 VDPSATSLYSGVL
+585 VDPAATALYSGVL
-598 EGNGMDAAE
+598 EGNGMDAVE

-622 QVSLSQPYSFFV
+622 GVSLQQPYSFFV

-658 RFLLCATAEEKGSID
+658 RFLLCPTAEEKGNIE
-673 DLKALVDELN
+673 DLKALVAELN

-689 SAMSSVNVGEVVS
+689 SAPASVNTREVVT
-702 GKPIVSAKQKETVST
+702 GKPVVTVREKAETVSVEP
-717 DIMSSSP
+717 SP
-724 AIPYVEQK
+724 MVARPVEQMAL
-732 TIRTG
+732 RAG
-737 NLMQLDFVPAFWT
+737 NLMQLNYVPSFWV

>member
-1 MFNQINSTMKR
+1 MKR
-12 ILMYMAMALGVFASW
+12 ILMMMSMALSLAVMTG
-27 SCDPQTEPTPEPEPD
+27 CDPADPTPSPSPKPEPEPD
-42 PKPALQSFEVN
+42 PTPAIQSFEVA
-53 VDAVTKTSVTYTIT
+53 VDAVTKTSVTYTVT
-67 PALLDKEYVAVV
+67 PALLDKEYLAVV
-79 TAAEAVKGLEDEQI
+79 KTADSIEGLDDEDI
-93 VDKVF
+93 VNLVF
-98 ADIKAAAGAQ
+98 ADIKAAAGAE

-118 VAVKGV
+118 VAVKGA

-148 AKDWAYTTFP
+148 AKDWEFTTFP
-158 EVVEFKTEAVE
+158 VVKEFKTEAVE
-169 LVEYT
+169 IVEYT

-181 EDNTVSF
+181 ENNNVSF
-188 HVVPSDNNISW
+188 KVVPSDNNIAW

-226 YQAYA
+226 YQAYT

-241 GYTEEQILAAMFLKG
+241 GYTEEQILSAMFLKG
-256 EQDLYAEGLNAN
+256 EQTLQAEGLNAN

-278 EIDGQNLLIA
+278 VIEGNNLLIA
-288 SEPSEGTYTTG
+288 SEASEGTYTTG
-299 DVAKTELTF
+299 DVAKSELTF

-331 AFVWMCQAWDGVS
+331 AFVWMCQAYDGVS
-344 TPEQI
+344 TPAE
-349 VENIVAA
+349 VMDAIVAA
-356 NKAWLDMGFMSYY
+356 NKSWLDMGFMSYY

-377 PGSPYKFKLDS
+377 PGSQYKYKLDS

-428 ELTETTTYGFEFNV
+428 VLNETTTYGFSFNV
-442 TPSDVTT
+442 TPSDATT

-464 TLVAQVEE
+464 SIVAEVEA

-490 SAMIAQYYWNGTNVM
+490 SAMIAQYYWNGPSVM
-505 TAENLTPD
+505 DADNLTPD
-513 TEYTVYILALDAKT
+513 TEYTVYILALDSKT
-527 GKVVKAHSYP
+527 GKVVKAHAYP
-537 SFAKTKPLG
+537 SFAKTKPVG
-546 TIVPQIELVGYYSG
+546 TIVPEIELVGYYSG
-560 DEEAGAIFGQPAAT
+560 DEEAGSIFGQPDVT

-585 VDPSATSLYSGVL
+585 VDPAATALYSGIL
-598 EGNGMDAAE
+598 EGNGMDAVE
-607 YDDAYI
+607 YDDVYI
-613 NEMLKFYWD
+613 NEMLKFDWD
-622 QVSLSQPYSFFV
+622 VISLQQPYSFFV

-658 RFLLCATAEEKGSID
+658 RFLLCPTAEEKGNIE
-673 DLKALVDELN
+673 DLKALVAELN

-689 SAMSSVNVGEVVS
+689 SAPASVNTREVVT
-702 GKPIVSAKQKETVST
+702 GKPVVTVREKAETVSVEP
-717 DIMSSSP
+717 SP
-724 AIPYVEQK
+724 MVARPVEQMAL
-732 TIRTG
+732 RAG
-737 NLMQLDFVPAFWT
+737 NLMQLNYVPSFWV

>member
-1 MFNQINSTMKR
+1 MKR
-12 ILMYMAMALGVFASW
+12 ILMMMSLALSLAVMAG
-27 SCDPQTEPTPEPEPD
+27 CDPADPTPTPKPEPEPD
-42 PKPALQSFEVN
+42 PTPAIQSFEVA
-53 VDAVTKTSVTYTIT
+53 VDTVTKTSVTYTVT
-67 PALLDKEYVAVV
+67 PALLDKEYLAVV
-79 TAAEAVKGLEDEQI
+79 KTADSIEGLEDEDI
-93 VDKVF
+93 VNLVF
-98 ADIKAAAGAQ
+98 ADIKAAAGAE

-118 VAVKGV
+118 VAVKGA
-124 QDHVE
+124 QDRVE

-148 AKDWAYTTFP
+148 AKDWEFTTFP
-158 EVVEFKTEAVE
+158 VVKEFKTEAVE
-169 LVEYT
+169 IVEYT
-174 FDVTATV
+174 FDVTTTV
-181 EDNTVSF
+181 ENNTVSF
-188 HVVPSDNNISW
+188 KVVPSDNNIAW

-226 YQAYA
+226 YQAYT

-241 GYTEEQILAAMFLKG
+241 GYTEEQILSVMFLKG
-256 EQDLYAEGLNAN
+256 EQTLQAEGLNAN

-278 EIDGQNLLIA
+278 VVEGNNLLIS
-288 SEPSEGTYTTG
+288 SEASEGTYTTG
-299 DVAKTELTF
+299 DVAKSELTF

-331 AFVWMCQAWDGVS
+331 AFVWMCQAYDGVS
-344 TPEQI
+344 TPAD
-349 VENIVAA
+349 VMDAIVAA
-356 NKAWLDMGFMSYY
+356 NKSWLDMGFMSYY

-377 PGSPYKFKLDS
+377 PGSQYKYKLDS
-388 PDTDYYVI
+388 PDTDYCVI

-428 ELTETTTYGFEFNV
+428 VLNETTTYGFSFNV

-464 TLVAQVEE
+464 SIVAEVEA

-490 SAMIAQYYWNGTNVM
+490 SAMIAQYYWNGPNVM
-505 TAENLTPD
+505 DADNLTPD
-513 TEYTVYILALDAKT
+513 TEYTVYILALDSKT
-527 GKVVKAHSYP
+527 GKVVKAHKYP
-537 SFAKTKPLG
+537 SFAKTKPVG
-546 TIVPQIELVGYYSG
+546 TIVPEIELIGYYSG
-560 DEEAGAIFGQPAAT
+560 DEEAGAIFGQPAVT

-585 VDPSATSLYSGVL
+585 VDPAATALYSGVL
-598 EGNGMDAAE
+598 EGNGMDAVE

-622 QVSLSQPYSFFV
+622 GVSLQQPYSFFV
-634 TTWQMEQTV
+634 TTWQMQQTV

-658 RFLLCATAEEKGSID
+658 RFLLCPTAEEKGNIE
-673 DLKALVDELN
+673 DLKALVAELN

-689 SAMSSVNVGEVVS
+689 SAPASVNTREVVT
-702 GKPIVSAKQKETVST
+702 GKPVVTVREKAETVSVEP
-717 DIMSSSP
+717 SP
-724 AIPYVEQK
+724 MVARPVEQMAL
-732 TIRTG
+732 RAG
-737 NLMQLDFVPAFWT
+737 NLMQLNYVPSFWV

>member
-1 MFNQINSTMKR
+1 MKR
-12 ILMYMAMALGVFASW
+12 ILMMMSMALSLAVMAG
-27 SCDPQTEPTPEPEPD
+27 CDPADPTPTPEPEPEPD
-42 PKPALQSFEVN
+42 PTPAIQSFEVA
-53 VDAVTKTSVTYTIT
+53 VDAVTKTSVTYTVT
-67 PALLDKEYVAVV
+67 PALLDKEYLAVV
-79 TAAEAVKGLEDEQI
+79 KTADSIEGLEDEDI
-93 VDKVF
+93 VNLVF
-98 ADIKAAAGAQ
+98 ADIKAAAGAE

-118 VAVKGV
+118 VAVKGI
-124 QDHVE
+124 QDNVE

-148 AKDWAYTTFP
+148 AKDWEFTTFP
-158 EVVEFKTEAVE
+158 VVKEFKTEAVE
-169 LVEYT
+169 IVEYT
-174 FDVTATV
+174 FDVTTTV
-181 EDNTVSF
+181 ENNTVSF
-188 HVVPSDNNISW
+188 KVVPSDNNIAW

-214 PAGDY
+214 PAGEY

-226 YQAYA
+226 YQAYT

-241 GYTEEQILAAMFLKG
+241 GYTEEQILSAMFLKG
-256 EQDLYAEGLNAN
+256 EQTLQAEGLNAN

-278 EIDGQNLLIA
+278 VIEGNNLLIA
-288 SEPSEGTYTTG
+288 SEASEGTYTTG
-299 DVAKTELTF
+299 DVAKSELTF

-331 AFVWMCQAWDGVS
+331 AFVWMCQAYDGVS
-344 TPEQI
+344 TPAE
-349 VENIVAA
+349 VMDAIVAA
-356 NKAWLDMGFMSYY
+356 NKSWLDMGFMSYY
-369 GVQDYTGG
+369 GVQDFTGG
-377 PGSPYKFKLDS
+377 PGSQYKYKLDS

-428 ELTETTTYGFEFNV
+428 VLNETTTYGFSFNV
-442 TPSDVTT
+442 TPSDATT

-464 TLVAQVEE
+464 SIIAEVEA

-490 SAMIAQYYWNGTNVM
+490 SAMIAQYYWNGPNVM
-505 TAENLTPD
+505 DADNLTPD
-513 TEYTVYILALDAKT
+513 TEYTVYILALDSKT
-527 GKVVKAHSYP
+527 GKVVKAHQYP
-537 SFAKTKPLG
+537 SFAKTKPVG
-546 TIVPQIELVGYYSG
+546 TIVPEIELVGYYSG
-560 DEEAGAIFGQPAAT
+560 DEEAGSIFGQPAVT

-585 VDPSATSLYSGVL
+585 VDPAATALYSGVL
-598 EGNGMDAAE
+598 EGNGMDAVE
-607 YDDAYI
+607 YDDVYI

-622 QVSLSQPYSFFV
+622 VVSLQQPYSFLV

-658 RFLLCATAEEKGSID
+658 RFLLCPTAEEKGNIE
-673 DLKALVDELN
+673 DLKALVAELN
-683 GQSKAA
+683 GQSEAA
-689 SAMSSVNVGEVVS
+689 SAPASVNTREVVT
-702 GKPIVSAKQKETVST
+702 GKPVVTVREKAKTVSVEP
-717 DIMSSSP
+717 SP
-724 AIPYVEQK
+724 MVARPVEHK
-732 TIRTG
+732 TLRAG
-737 NLMQLDFVPAFWT
+737 NLMQLDYVPSFWV

>member
-1 MFNQINSTMKR
+1 MKR
-12 ILMYMAMALGVFASW
+12 ILMMMSMALSLAVMTG
-27 SCDPQTEPTPEPEPD
+27 CDPADPTPTPKPEPEPD
-42 PKPALQSFEVN
+42 PTPAIQSFEVA
-53 VDAVTKTSVTYTIT
+53 VDAVTKTSVTYTVT
-67 PALLDKEYVAVV
+67 PALLDKEYLAVV
-79 TAAEAVKGLEDEQI
+79 KTAESIEGLEDEDI
-93 VDKVF
+93 VNLVF
-98 ADIKAAAGAQ
+98 ADIKAAAGAE

-118 VAVKGV
+118 IAVKGA
-124 QDHVE
+124 QEHVE

-148 AKDWAYTTFP
+148 AKDWEFTTFP
-158 EVVEFKTEAVE
+158 VVKEFKTEAVE
-169 LVEYT
+169 IVEYT
-174 FDVTATV
+174 FDVTTTV
-181 EDNTVSF
+181 ENNTVSF
-188 HVVPSDNNISW
+188 KVVPSDNNIAW

-226 YQAYA
+226 YQAYT

-241 GYTEEQILAAMFLKG
+241 GYTEEQILSAMFLKG
-256 EQDLYAEGLNAN
+256 EQTLQAEGLNAN

-278 EIDGQNLLIA
+278 VIEGNNLLIA
-288 SEPSEGTYTTG
+288 SEASEGTYTTG
-299 DVAKTELTF
+299 DVAKSELTF

-331 AFVWMCQAWDGVS
+331 AFVWMCQAYDGVS
-344 TPEQI
+344 TPAE
-349 VENIVAA
+349 VMDAIVAA
-356 NKAWLDMGFMSYY
+356 NKSWLDMGFMSYY
-369 GVQDYTGG
+369 GVQDFTGG
-377 PGSPYKFKLDS
+377 PGSQYKYKLDS

-428 ELTETTTYGFEFNV
+428 VLNETTTYGFSFNV
-442 TPSDVTT
+442 TPSDATT

-464 TLVAQVEE
+464 AIVAEVEA

-490 SAMIAQYYWNGTNVM
+490 SAMIAQYYWNGPNVM
-505 TAENLTPD
+505 DADNLTPD

-527 GKVVKAHSYP
+527 GKVVKAHEYP
-537 SFAKTKPLG
+537 SFAKTKPVG
-546 TIVPQIELVGYYSG
+546 TIVPEIELVGYYSG
-560 DEEAGAIFGQPAAT
+560 DEEAGAIFGQPAVT

-585 VDPSATSLYSGVL
+585 VDPAATALYSGVL
-598 EGNGMDAAE
+598 EGNGMDAVE

-622 QVSLSQPYSFFV
+622 GVSLQQPYSFFV

-658 RFLLCATAEEKGSID
+658 RFLLCPTAEEKGNIE
-673 DLKALVDELN
+673 DLKALVAELN

-689 SAMSSVNVGEVVS
+689 SAPASVNTREVVT
-702 GKPIVSAKQKETVST
+702 GKPVVTVRKKAETVSVEP
-717 DIMSSSP
+717 SP
-724 AIPYVEQK
+724 MVARPVEQMAL
-732 TIRTG
+732 RAG
-737 NLMQLDFVPAFWT
+737 NLMQLNYVPSFWV

>member
-1 MFNQINSTMKR
+1 MKR
-12 ILMYMAMALGVFASW
+12 ILMMMSMALSLAVMAG
-27 SCDPQTEPTPEPEPD
+27 CDPADPTPTPTPKPEPEPD
-42 PKPALQSFEVN
+42 PTPAIQSFEVA
-53 VDAVTKTSVTYTIT
+53 VEAVTKTSVTYTVT
-67 PALLDKEYVAVV
+67 PALLDKEYLAVV
-79 TAAEAVKGLEDEQI
+79 KTADSIEGLEDEDI
-93 VDKVF
+93 VNLVF
-98 ADIKAAAGAQ
+98 ADIKAAAGAE

-118 VAVKGV
+118 IAVKGA
-124 QDHVE
+124 QEHVE

-148 AKDWAYTTFP
+148 AKDWEFTTFP
-158 EVVEFKTEAVE
+158 VVKEFKTEAVE
-169 LVEYT
+169 IVEYT
-174 FDVTATV
+174 FDVTTTV
-181 EDNTVSF
+181 ENNTVSF
-188 HVVPSDNNISW
+188 KVVPSDNNIAW

-226 YQAYA
+226 YQAYT

-241 GYTEEQILAAMFLKG
+241 GYTEEQILSAMFLKG
-256 EQDLYAEGLNAN
+256 EQTLQAEGLNAN

-278 EIDGQNLLIA
+278 VIEGNNLLIA

-299 DVAKTELTF
+299 DVAKSELTF

-331 AFVWMCQAWDGVS
+331 AFVWMCQAYDGVS
-344 TPEQI
+344 TPAE
-349 VENIVAA
+349 VMDAIVAA
-356 NKAWLDMGFMSYY
+356 NKSWLDMGFMSYY
-369 GVQDYTGG
+369 GVQDFTGG
-377 PGSPYKFKLDS
+377 PGSQYKYKLDS

-428 ELTETTTYGFEFNV
+428 VLNETTTYGFSFNV
-442 TPSDVTT
+442 TPSDATT

-464 TLVAQVEE
+464 AIVAEVEA

-490 SAMIAQYYWNGTNVM
+490 SAMIAQYYWNGPNVM
-505 TAENLTPD
+505 DADNLTPD
-513 TEYTVYILALDAKT
+513 TEYTVYILALDSKT
-527 GKVVKAHSYP
+527 GKVVKAHEYP
-537 SFAKTKPLG
+537 SFAKTKPVG
-546 TIVPQIELVGYYSG
+546 TIVPEIELVGYYSG
-560 DEEAGAIFGQPAAT
+560 DEEAGAIFGQPAVT

-585 VDPSATSLYSGVL
+585 VDPAATALYSGVL
-598 EGNGMDAAE
+598 EGNGMDAVE

-622 QVSLSQPYSFFV
+622 GVSLQQPYSFFV

-658 RFLLCATAEEKGSID
+658 RFLLCPTAEEKGNIE
-673 DLKALVDELN
+673 DLKALVAELN

-689 SAMSSVNVGEVVS
+689 SAPASVNTREVVT
-702 GKPIVSAKQKETVST
+702 GKPVVTVREKAETVSVEP
-717 DIMSSSP
+717 SP
-724 AIPYVEQK
+724 MVARPVEQMAL
-732 TIRTG
+732 RAG
-737 NLMQLDFVPAFWT
+737 NLMQLNYVPSFWV

>member
-1 MFNQINSTMKR
+1 MKR
-12 ILMYMAMALGVFASW
+12 ILMMMSLALSLAVMAG
-27 SCDPQTEPTPEPEPD
+27 CDPADPTPTPKPEPEPD
-42 PKPALQSFEVN
+42 PTPAIQSFEVA
-53 VDAVTKTSVTYTIT
+53 VDTVTKTSVTYTVT
-67 PALLDKEYVAVV
+67 PALLDKEYLAVV
-79 TAAEAVKGLEDEQI
+79 KTADSIEGLEDEDI
-93 VDKVF
+93 VNLVF
-98 ADIKAAAGAQ
+98 ADIKAAAGAE

-118 VAVKGV
+118 VAVKGT
-124 QDHVE
+124 QDRVE

-148 AKDWAYTTFP
+148 AKDWEFTTFP
-158 EVVEFKTEAVE
+158 VVKEFKTEAME
-169 LVEYT
+169 IVEYT
-174 FDVTATV
+174 FDVTTTV
-181 EDNTVSF
+181 ENNTVSF
-188 HVVPSDNNISW
+188 KVVPSDNNIAW

-226 YQAYA
+226 YQAYT

-241 GYTEEQILAAMFLKG
+241 GYTEEQILSAMFLKG
-256 EQDLYAEGLNAN
+256 EQTLQAEGLNAN

-278 EIDGQNLLIA
+278 VVEGNNLLIS
-288 SEPSEGTYTTG
+288 SEASEGTYTTG
-299 DVAKTELTF
+299 DVAKSELTF

-331 AFVWMCQAWDGVS
+331 AFVWMCQAYDGVS
-344 TPEQI
+344 TPAE
-349 VENIVAA
+349 VMDAIVAA
-356 NKAWLDMGFMSYY
+356 NKSWLDMGFMSYY
-369 GVQDYTGG
+369 GVQDFTGG
-377 PGSPYKFKLDS
+377 PGSQYKYKLDS
-388 PDTDYYVI
+388 PDTDYCVI

-428 ELTETTTYGFEFNV
+428 VLNETTTYGFSFNV
-442 TPSDVTT
+442 TPSDATT

-464 TLVAQVEE
+464 SIVAEVEA

-490 SAMIAQYYWNGTNVM
+490 SAMIAQYYWNGPNVM
-505 TAENLTPD
+505 DADNLTPD
-513 TEYTVYILALDAKT
+513 TEYTVYILALDSKT
-527 GKVVKAHSYP
+527 GKVVKAHKYP
-537 SFAKTKPLG
+537 SFAKTKPVG
-546 TIVPQIELVGYYSG
+546 TIVPEIELIGYYSG

-585 VDPSATSLYSGVL
+585 VDPAATALYSGVL
-598 EGNGMDAAE
+598 EGNGMDAVE
-607 YDDAYI
+607 YDDVYI

-622 QVSLSQPYSFFV
+622 GVSLQQPYSFFV

-658 RFLLCATAEEKGSID
+658 RFLLCPTAEEKGNIE
-673 DLKALVDELN
+673 DLKALVAELN

-689 SAMSSVNVGEVVS
+689 SAPASVNTREVVT
-702 GKPIVSAKQKETVST
+702 GKPVVTVREKAETVSVEP
-717 DIMSSSP
+717 SP
-724 AIPYVEQK
+724 MVARPVEQMAL
-732 TIRTG
+732 RTG
-737 NLMQLDFVPAFWT
+737 NLIQLNYIPSFWV

>member
-1 MFNQINSTMKR
+1 MKR
-12 ILMYMAMALGVFASW
+12 ILMMMSMALSLAVMAG
-27 SCDPQTEPTPEPEPD
+27 CDPADPTPSPSPKPEPEPD
-42 PKPALQSFEVN
+42 PTPAIQSFEVA
-53 VDAVTKTSVTYTIT
+53 VDAVTKTSVTYTVT
-67 PALLDKEYVAVV
+67 PALLDKEYLAVV
-79 TAAEAVKGLEDEQI
+79 KTADSIEGLEDEDI
-93 VDKVF
+93 VNLVF
-98 ADIKAAAGAQ
+98 ADIKAAAGAE

-118 VAVKGV
+118 IAVKGA

-148 AKDWAYTTFP
+148 AKDWEFTTFP
-158 EVVEFKTEAVE
+158 VVKEFKTEAVE
-169 LVEYT
+169 IVEYT
-174 FDVTATV
+174 FDVTTTV
-181 EDNTVSF
+181 ENNTVSF
-188 HVVPSDNNISW
+188 KVVPSDNNIAW

-226 YQAYA
+226 YQAYT

-241 GYTEEQILAAMFLKG
+241 GYTEEQILSAMFLKG
-256 EQDLYAEGLNAN
+256 EQTLQAEGLNAN

-278 EIDGQNLLIA
+278 VIEGNNLLIA

-299 DVAKTELTF
+299 DVAKSELTF

-331 AFVWMCQAWDGVS
+331 AFVWMCQAYDGVS
-344 TPEQI
+344 TPAE
-349 VENIVAA
+349 VMDAIVAA
-356 NKAWLDMGFMSYY
+356 NKSWLDMGFMSYY
-369 GVQDYTGG
+369 GVQDFTGG
-377 PGSPYKFKLDS
+377 PGSQYKYKLDS

-428 ELTETTTYGFEFNV
+428 VLNETTTYGFSFNV
-442 TPSDVTT
+442 TPSDATT

-464 TLVAQVEE
+464 TIVAEVEA

-490 SAMIAQYYWNGTNVM
+490 SAMIAQYYWNGPNVM
-505 TAENLTPD
+505 DADNLTPD
-513 TEYTVYILALDAKT
+513 TEYTVYILALDSKT
-527 GKVVKAHSYP
+527 GKVVKAHEYP
-537 SFAKTKPLG
+537 SFAKTKPVG
-546 TIVPQIELVGYYSG
+546 TIVPEIELVGYYSG
-560 DEEAGAIFGQPAAT
+560 DEEAGAIFGQPAVT

-585 VDPSATSLYSGVL
+585 VDPAATALYSGVL
-598 EGNGMDAAE
+598 EGNGMDAVE

-622 QVSLSQPYSFFV
+622 GVSLQQPYSFFV

-658 RFLLCATAEEKGSID
+658 RFLLCPTAEEKGNIE
-673 DLKALVDELN
+673 DLKALVAELN

-689 SAMSSVNVGEVVS
+689 SAPASVNTREVVT
-702 GKPIVSAKQKETVST
+702 GKPVVTVREKAETVSVEP
-717 DIMSSSP
+717 SP
-724 AIPYVEQK
+724 MVARPIEQMAL
-732 TIRTG
+732 RAG
-737 NLMQLDFVPAFWT
+737 NLMQLNYVPSFWV

>member
-1 MFNQINSTMKR
+1 MKR
-12 ILMYMAMALGVFASW
+12 ILMMMSLALSLAVMAG
-27 SCDPQTEPTPEPEPD
+27 CDPADPTPTPKPEPEPD
-42 PKPALQSFEVN
+42 PTPAIQSFEVA
-53 VDAVTKTSVTYTIT
+53 VDTVTKTSVTYTVT
-67 PALLDKEYVAVV
+67 PALLDKEYLAVV
-79 TAAEAVKGLEDEQI
+79 KTADSIEGLEDEDI
-93 VDKVF
+93 VNLVF
-98 ADIKAAAGAQ
+98 ADIKAAAGAE

-118 VAVKGV
+118 VVVKGA
-124 QDHVE
+124 QDRVE

-148 AKDWAYTTFP
+148 AKDWEFTTFP
-158 EVVEFKTEAVE
+158 VVKEFKTEAVE
-169 LVEYT
+169 IVEYT
-174 FDVTATV
+174 FDVTTTV
-181 EDNTVSF
+181 ENNTVSF
-188 HVVPSDNNISW
+188 KVVPSDNNIAW

-226 YQAYA
+226 YQAYT

-241 GYTEEQILAAMFLKG
+241 GYTEEQILSAMFLKG
-256 EQDLYAEGLNAN
+256 EQTLQAEGLNAN

-278 EIDGQNLLIA
+278 VIEDNNLLIA
-288 SEPSEGTYTTG
+288 SEASEGTYTTG
-299 DVAKTELTF
+299 DVAKSELTF

-331 AFVWMCQAWDGVS
+331 AFVWMCQAYDGVS
-344 TPEQI
+344 TPAE
-349 VENIVAA
+349 VMDAIVAA
-356 NKAWLDMGFMSYY
+356 NKSWLDMGFMSYY

-377 PGSPYKFKLDS
+377 PGSQYKYKLDS
-388 PDTDYYVI
+388 PDTDYFVI

-428 ELTETTTYGFEFNV
+428 VLNETTTYGFSFNV
-442 TPSDVTT
+442 TPSDATT

-464 TLVAQVEE
+464 SIVAEVEA

-490 SAMIAQYYWNGTNVM
+490 SAMIAQYYWNGPNVM
-505 TAENLTPD
+505 DADNLTPD
-513 TEYTVYILALDAKT
+513 TEYTVYILALDSKT
-527 GKVVKAHSYP
+527 GKVVKAHKYP
-537 SFAKTKPLG
+537 SFAKTKPVG
-546 TIVPQIELVGYYSG
+546 TIVPEIELIGYYSG

-585 VDPSATSLYSGVL
+585 VDPAATALYSGVL
-598 EGNGMDAAE
+598 EGNGMDAVE

-622 QVSLSQPYSFFV
+622 GVSLQQPYSFFV
-634 TTWQMEQTV
+634 TTWQMKQTV

-658 RFLLCATAEEKGSID
+658 RFLLCPTAEEKGNIE
-673 DLKALVDELN
+673 DLKALVAELN

-689 SAMSSVNVGEVVS
+689 SAPASVNTREVVT
-702 GKPIVSAKQKETVST
+702 GKPVVTVREKAETVSVEP
-717 DIMSSSP
+717 SP
-724 AIPYVEQK
+724 MVARPVEQMAL
-732 TIRTG
+732 RAG
-737 NLMQLDFVPAFWT
+737 NLMQLNYVPSFWV

>member
-1 MFNQINSTMKR
+1 MKR
-12 ILMYMAMALGVFASW
+12 ILMMMSMALSLAVMAG
-27 SCDPQTEPTPEPEPD
+27 CDPADPTPSPSPKPEPEPD
-42 PKPALQSFEVN
+42 PTPAIQSFEVA
-53 VDAVTKTSVTYTIT
+53 VDAVTKTSVTYTVT
-67 PALLDKEYVAVV
+67 PALLDKEYLAVV
-79 TAAEAVKGLEDEQI
+79 KTADSIEGLEDEDI
-93 VDKVF
+93 VNLVF
-98 ADIKAAAGAQ
+98 ADIKAAAGAE

-118 VAVKGV
+118 IAVKGA

-148 AKDWAYTTFP
+148 AKDWEFTTFP
-158 EVVEFKTEAVE
+158 VVKEFKTEAVE
-169 LVEYT
+169 IVEYT
-174 FDVTATV
+174 FDVTTTV
-181 EDNTVSF
+181 ENNTVSF
-188 HVVPSDNNISW
+188 KVVPSDNNIAW

-226 YQAYA
+226 YQAYT

-241 GYTEEQILAAMFLKG
+241 GYTEEQILSAMFLKG
-256 EQDLYAEGLNAN
+256 EQTLQAEGLNAN

-278 EIDGQNLLIA
+278 EIEGNNLLIA

-299 DVAKTELTF
+299 DVAKSDLTF

-331 AFVWMCQAWDGVS
+331 AFVWMCQAYDGVS
-344 TPEQI
+344 TPAE
-349 VENIVAA
+349 VMDAIVAA
-356 NKAWLDMGFMSYY
+356 NKSWLDMGFMSYY

-377 PGSPYKFKLDS
+377 PGSQYKYKLDS
-388 PDTDYYVI
+388 PDTEYCVI

-428 ELTETTTYGFEFNV
+428 VLNETTTYGFSFNV
-442 TPSDVTT
+442 TPSDATT

-464 TLVAQVEE
+464 SIVAEVEA

-490 SAMIAQYYWNGTNVM
+490 SAMIAQYYWNGPNVM
-505 TAENLTPD
+505 DADNLTPD
-513 TEYTVYILALDAKT
+513 TEYTVYILALDSKT
-527 GKVVKAHSYP
+527 GKVVKAHKYP
-537 SFAKTKPLG
+537 SFAKTKPVG
-546 TIVPQIELVGYYSG
+546 TIVPEIELIGYYSG

-585 VDPSATSLYSGVL
+585 VDPAATALYSGVL
-598 EGNGMDAAE
+598 EGNGMDAVE

-622 QVSLSQPYSFFV
+622 GVSLQQPYSFFV

-658 RFLLCATAEEKGSID
+658 RFLLCPTAEEKGNIE
-673 DLKALVDELN
+673 DLKALVAELN

-689 SAMSSVNVGEVVS
+689 SAPASVNTREVVT
-702 GKPIVSAKQKETVST
+702 GKPVVTVREKAETVSVEP
-717 DIMSSSP
+717 SP
-724 AIPYVEQK
+724 MVARPIEQMAL
-732 TIRTG
+732 RAG
-737 NLMQLDFVPAFWT
+737 NLMQLNYVPSFWV

>member
-1 MFNQINSTMKR
+1 MKR
-12 ILMYMAMALGVFASW
+12 ILMMMSLALSLAVMAG
-27 SCDPQTEPTPEPEPD
+27 CDPADPTPSPSPKPEPEPD
-42 PKPALQSFEVN
+42 PTPAIQSFEVA
-53 VDAVTKTSVTYTIT
+53 VDAVTKTSVTYTVT
-67 PALLDKEYVAVV
+67 PALLDKEYLAVV
-79 TAAEAVKGLEDEQI
+79 KTAESIKGLDDEDI
-93 VDKVF
+93 VNLVF
-98 ADIKAAAGAQ
+98 ADIKAAAGAE

-118 VAVKGV
+118 IVVKGA
-124 QDHVE
+124 QEHVE

-148 AKDWAYTTFP
+148 AKDWEFTTFP
-158 EVVEFKTEAVE
+158 VVKEFKTEAVE
-169 LVEYT
+169 IVEYT
-174 FDVTATV
+174 FDVTTTV
-181 EDNTVSF
+181 ENNTVSF
-188 HVVPSDNNISW
+188 KVVPSDNNIAW

-226 YQAYA
+226 YQAYT

-241 GYTEEQILAAMFLKG
+241 GYTEEQILSAMFLKG
-256 EQDLYAEGLNAN
+256 EQTLQAEGLNAN

-278 EIDGQNLLIA
+278 VIEDNNLLIA
-288 SEPSEGTYTTG
+288 SEASEGTYTTG
-299 DVAKTELTF
+299 DVAKSELTF

-331 AFVWMCQAWDGVS
+331 AFVWMCQAYDGVS
-344 TPEQI
+344 TPAE
-349 VENIVAA
+349 VMDAIVAA
-356 NKAWLDMGFMSYY
+356 NKSWLDMGFMSYY

-377 PGSPYKFKLDS
+377 PGSQYKYKLDS
-388 PDTDYYVI
+388 PDTDYFVI

-428 ELTETTTYGFEFNV
+428 VLNETTTYGFSFNV
-442 TPSDVTT
+442 TPSDATT

-464 TLVAQVEE
+464 SIVAEVEA

-490 SAMIAQYYWNGTNVM
+490 SAMIAQYYWNGPNVM
-505 TAENLTPD
+505 DADNLTPD
-513 TEYTVYILALDAKT
+513 TEYTVYILALDSKT
-527 GKVVKAHSYP
+527 GKVVKAHKYP
-537 SFAKTKPLG
+537 SFAKTKPVG
-546 TIVPQIELVGYYSG
+546 TIVPEIELIGYYSG
-560 DEEAGAIFGQPAAT
+560 DEEAGAIFGQPEAT

-585 VDPSATSLYSGVL
+585 VDPAATALYSGVL
-598 EGNGMDAAE
+598 EGNGMDAVE

-622 QVSLSQPYSFFV
+622 GVSLQQPYSFFV

-658 RFLLCATAEEKGSID
+658 RFLLCPTAEEKGNIE
-673 DLKALVDELN
+673 DLKALVAELN

-689 SAMSSVNVGEVVS
+689 SAPASVNTREVVT
-702 GKPIVSAKQKETVST
+702 GKPVVTVREKAETVSVEP
-717 DIMSSSP
+717 SP
-724 AIPYVEQK
+724 MVARPVEEMAL
-732 TIRTG
+732 RAG
-737 NLMQLDFVPAFWT
+737 NLMQLNYVPSFWV

>member
-1 MFNQINSTMKR
+1 MKR
-12 ILMYMAMALGVFASW
+12 ILMMMSLALSLAVMAG
-27 SCDPQTEPTPEPEPD
+27 CDPADPTPTPKPEPEPD
-42 PKPALQSFEVN
+42 PTPAIQSFEVA
-53 VDAVTKTSVTYTIT
+53 VDTVTKTSVTYTVT
-67 PALLDKEYVAVV
+67 PALLDKEYLAVV
-79 TAAEAVKGLEDEQI
+79 KTADSIEGLEDEDI
-93 VDKVF
+93 VNLVF
-98 ADIKAAAGAQ
+98 ADIKAAAGAE

-118 VAVKGV
+118 VVVKGA
-124 QDHVE
+124 QDRVE

-148 AKDWAYTTFP
+148 AKDWEFTTFP
-158 EVVEFKTEAVE
+158 VVKEFKTEAVE
-169 LVEYT
+169 IVEYT
-174 FDVTATV
+174 FDVTTTV
-181 EDNTVSF
+181 ENNTVSF
-188 HVVPSDNNISW
+188 KVVPSDNNIAW

-226 YQAYA
+226 YQAYT

-241 GYTEEQILAAMFLKG
+241 GYTEEQILSAMFLKG
-256 EQDLYAEGLNAN
+256 EQTLQAEGLNAN

-278 EIDGQNLLIA
+278 VIEDNNLLIA
-288 SEPSEGTYTTG
+288 SEASEGTYTTG
-299 DVAKTELTF
+299 DVAKSELTF

-331 AFVWMCQAWDGVS
+331 AFVWMCQAYDGVS
-344 TPEQI
+344 TPAE
-349 VENIVAA
+349 VMDAIVAA
-356 NKAWLDMGFMSYY
+356 NKSWLDMGFMSYY

-377 PGSPYKFKLDS
+377 PGSQYKYKLDS
-388 PDTDYYVI
+388 PDTDYFVI

-428 ELTETTTYGFEFNV
+428 VLNETTTYGFSFNV
-442 TPSDVTT
+442 TPSDATT

-464 TLVAQVEE
+464 SIVAEVEA

-490 SAMIAQYYWNGTNVM
+490 SAMIAQYYWNGPNVM
-505 TAENLTPD
+505 DADNLTPD
-513 TEYTVYILALDAKT
+513 TEYTVYILALDSKT
-527 GKVVKAHSYP
+527 GKVVKAHKYP
-537 SFAKTKPLG
+537 SFAKTKPVG
-546 TIVPQIELVGYYSG
+546 TIVPEIELIGYYSG
-560 DEEAGAIFGQPAAT
+560 DEEAGAIFGQPEAT

-585 VDPSATSLYSGVL
+585 VDPAATALYSGVL
-598 EGNGMDAAE
+598 EGNGMDAVE

-622 QVSLSQPYSFFV
+622 GVSLQQPYSFFV

-658 RFLLCATAEEKGSID
+658 RFLLCPTAEEKGNIE
-673 DLKALVDELN
+673 DLKALVAELN

-689 SAMSSVNVGEVVS
+689 SAPASVNTREVVT
-702 GKPIVSAKQKETVST
+702 GKPVVTVREKAETVSVEP
-717 DIMSSSP
+717 SP
-724 AIPYVEQK
+724 MVARPVEEMAL
-732 TIRTG
+732 RAG
-737 NLMQLDFVPAFWT
+737 NLMQLNYVPSFWV

>member
-1 MFNQINSTMKR
+1 
-12 ILMYMAMALGVFASW
+12 MAG
-27 SCDPQTEPTPEPEPD
+27 CDPADPTPTPKPEPEPE
-42 PKPALQSFEVN
+42 PTPAIQSFEVA
-53 VDAVTKTSVTYTIT
+53 VEAVTKTSVTYTVT
-67 PALLDKEYVAVV
+67 PALLDKEYLAVV
-79 TAAEAVKGLEDEQI
+79 KTADSIEGLDDEDI
-93 VDKVF
+93 VNLVF
-98 ADIKAAAGAQ
+98 ADIKAAAGAE

-118 VAVKGV
+118 IAVKGA
-124 QDHVE
+124 QEHVE

-148 AKDWAYTTFP
+148 AKDWEFTTFP
-158 EVVEFKTEAVE
+158 VVKEFKTEAVE
-169 LVEYT
+169 IVEYT
-174 FDVTATV
+174 FDVTTTV
-181 EDNTVSF
+181 ENNTVSF
-188 HVVPSDNNISW
+188 KVVPSDNNIAW

-226 YQAYA
+226 YQAYT

-241 GYTEEQILAAMFLKG
+241 GYTEEQILSAMFLKG
-256 EQDLYAEGLNAN
+256 EQTLQAEGLNAN

-278 EIDGQNLLIA
+278 VIEGNNLLIA

-299 DVAKTELTF
+299 DVAKSELTF

-331 AFVWMCQAWDGVS
+331 AFVWMCQAYDGVS
-344 TPEQI
+344 TPAE
-349 VENIVAA
+349 VMDAIVAA
-356 NKAWLDMGFMSYY
+356 NKSWLDMGFMSYY

-377 PGSPYKFKLDS
+377 PGSQYKYKLDS
-388 PDTDYYVI
+388 PDTDYCVI

-428 ELTETTTYGFEFNV
+428 VLNETTTYGFSFNV

-464 TLVAQVEE
+464 SIVAEVEA

-490 SAMIAQYYWNGTNVM
+490 SAMIAQYYWNGPNVM
-505 TAENLTPD
+505 DADNLTPD
-513 TEYTVYILALDAKT
+513 TEYTVYILALDSKT
-527 GKVVKAHSYP
+527 GKVVKAHEYP
-537 SFAKTKPLG
+537 SFAKTKPVG
-546 TIVPQIELVGYYSG
+546 TIVPEIELVGYYSG
-560 DEEAGAIFGQPAAT
+560 DEEAGAIFGQPAVT

-585 VDPSATSLYSGVL
+585 VDPAATALYSGVL
-598 EGNGMDAAE
+598 EGNGMDAVE

-622 QVSLSQPYSFFV
+622 GVSLQQPYSFFV

-658 RFLLCATAEEKGSID
+658 RFLLCPTAEEKGNIE
-673 DLKALVDELN
+673 DLKALVAELN

-689 SAMSSVNVGEVVS
+689 SAPASVNTREVVT
-702 GKPIVSAKQKETVST
+702 GKPVVTVREKAETVSVEP
-717 DIMSSSP
+717 SP
-724 AIPYVEQK
+724 MVARPVEQMVL
-732 TIRTG
+732 RAG
-737 NLMQLDFVPAFWT
+737 NLMQLNYVPSFWV

>member
-1 MFNQINSTMKR
+1 MKR
-12 ILMYMAMALGVFASW
+12 ILMMMSLALSLAVMAG
-27 SCDPQTEPTPEPEPD
+27 CDPADSTPTPKPEPEPD
-42 PKPALQSFEVN
+42 PTPAIQSFEVA
-53 VDAVTKTSVTYTIT
+53 VDAVTKTSVTYTVT
-67 PALLDKEYVAVV
+67 PALLDKEYLAVV
-79 TAAEAVKGLEDEQI
+79 KTADSIEGLEDEDI
-93 VDKVF
+93 VNLVF
-98 ADIKAAAGAQ
+98 ADIKAAAGAE

-118 VAVKGV
+118 VAVKGA
-124 QDHVE
+124 QDRVE

-148 AKDWAYTTFP
+148 AKDWEFTTFP
-158 EVVEFKTEAVE
+158 VVKEFKTEAVE
-169 LVEYT
+169 IVEYT
-174 FDVTATV
+174 FDVTTTV
-181 EDNTVSF
+181 ENNTVSF
-188 HVVPSDNNISW
+188 KVVPSDNNIAW

-226 YQAYA
+226 YQAYT
-231 ENEIQTYAGM
+231 ENEIQTYAGK
-241 GYTEEQILAAMFLKG
+241 GYTEEQILSAMFLKG
-256 EQDLYAEGLNAN
+256 EQTLQAEGLNAN

-278 EIDGQNLLIA
+278 VIEDNNLLIA
-288 SEPSEGTYTTG
+288 SEASEGTYTTG
-299 DVAKTELTF
+299 DVAKSELTF

-331 AFVWMCQAWDGVS
+331 AFVWMCQAYDGVS
-344 TPEQI
+344 TPEA
-349 VENIVAA
+349 VMDAIVAA
-356 NKAWLDMGFMSYY
+356 NKSWLDMGFMSYY
-369 GVQDYTGG
+369 GVQDFTGG
-377 PGSPYKFKLDS
+377 PGSQYKYKLDS
-388 PDTDYYVI
+388 PDTDYCVI

-428 ELTETTTYGFEFNV
+428 VLNETTTYGFSFNV
-442 TPSDVTT
+442 TPSDATT

-464 TLVAQVEE
+464 SIVAEVEA

-490 SAMIAQYYWNGTNVM
+490 SAMIAQYYWNGPNVM
-505 TAENLTPD
+505 DADNLTPD
-513 TEYTVYILALDAKT
+513 TEYTVYILALDSKT
-527 GKVVKAHSYP
+527 GKVVKAHKYP
-537 SFAKTKPLG
+537 SFAKTKPVG
-546 TIVPQIELVGYYSG
+546 TIVPEIELIGYYSG
-560 DEEAGAIFGQPAAT
+560 DEEAGAIFGQPAVT

-585 VDPSATSLYSGVL
+585 VDPAATALYSGVL
-598 EGNGMDAAE
+598 EGNGMDAVE

-622 QVSLSQPYSFFV
+622 GVSLQQPYSFFV
-634 TTWQMEQTV
+634 TTWQMQQTV

-658 RFLLCATAEEKGSID
+658 RFLLCPTAEEKGNIE
-673 DLKALVDELN
+673 DLKALVAELN

-689 SAMSSVNVGEVVS
+689 SAPASVNTREVVT
-702 GKPIVSAKQKETVST
+702 GKPVVTVREKAETVSVEP
-717 DIMSSSP
+717 SP
-724 AIPYVEQK
+724 MVARPVEQMAL
-732 TIRTG
+732 RAG
-737 NLMQLDFVPAFWT
+737 NLMQLNYVPSFWV

>member
-1 MFNQINSTMKR
+1 
-12 ILMYMAMALGVFASW
+12 
-27 SCDPQTEPTPEPEPD
+27 
-42 PKPALQSFEVN
+42 
-53 VDAVTKTSVTYTIT
+53 
-67 PALLDKEYVAVV
+67 
-79 TAAEAVKGLEDEQI
+79 
-93 VDKVF
+93 
-98 ADIKAAAGAQ
+98 
-108 GLTFAEKMPK
+108 
-118 VAVKGV
+118 
-124 QDHVE
+124 
-129 LTGLA
+129 
-134 VDTEYALVVFGVDP
+134 VFGVDP
-148 AKDWAYTTFP
+148 AKAWAYTTFP
-158 EVVEFKTEAVE
+158 EVKEFKTNAVE
-169 LVEYT
+169 IIEYT
-174 FDVTATV
+174 FDVTTTV
-181 EDNTVSF
+181 ENNTVSF

-288 SEPSEGTYTTG
+288 SEPSEGTYTAG

-442 TPSDVTT
+442 TPSDLTT

-560 DEEAGAIFGQPAAT
+560 DEEAGAIFGEPAAT

-689 SAMSSVNVGEVVS
+689 SAMSSVNAGEVVS

-732 TIRTG
+732 TIKTG

>member
-1 MFNQINSTMKR
+1 MKR
-12 ILMYMAMALGVFASW
+12 ILMMMSMALSLAVMAG
-27 SCDPQTEPTPEPEPD
+27 CDPADPTPSPSPKPEPEPD
-42 PKPALQSFEVN
+42 PTPAIQSFEVA
-53 VDAVTKTSVTYTIT
+53 VDAVTKTSVTYTVT
-67 PALLDKEYVAVV
+67 PALLDKEYLAVV
-79 TAAEAVKGLEDEQI
+79 KTAESIEGLEDEDI
-93 VDKVF
+93 VNLVF
-98 ADIKAAAGAQ
+98 ADIKAAAGAE

-118 VAVKGV
+118 IAVKGA
-124 QDHVE
+124 QEHVE

-148 AKDWAYTTFP
+148 AKDWEFTTFP
-158 EVVEFKTEAVE
+158 VVKEFKTEAVE
-169 LVEYT
+169 IVEYT
-174 FDVTATV
+174 FDVTTTV
-181 EDNTVSF
+181 ENNTVSF
-188 HVVPSDNNISW
+188 KVVPSDNNIAW

-226 YQAYA
+226 YQAYT

-241 GYTEEQILAAMFLKG
+241 GYTEEQILSAMFLKG
-256 EQDLYAEGLNAN
+256 EQTLQAEGLNAN

-278 EIDGQNLLIA
+278 VIEGNNLLIA
-288 SEPSEGTYTTG
+288 SEASEGTYTTG
-299 DVAKTELTF
+299 DVAKSELTF

-331 AFVWMCQAWDGVS
+331 AFVWMCQAYDGVS
-344 TPEQI
+344 TPAE
-349 VENIVAA
+349 VMDAIVAA
-356 NKAWLDMGFMSYY
+356 NKSWLDMGFMSYY
-369 GVQDYTGG
+369 GVQDFTGG
-377 PGSPYKFKLDS
+377 PGSRYKYKLDS

-428 ELTETTTYGFEFNV
+428 VLNETTTYGFSFNV
-442 TPSDVTT
+442 TPSDATT

-464 TLVAQVEE
+464 AIVAEVEA

-490 SAMIAQYYWNGTNVM
+490 SAMIAQYYWNGPNVM
-505 TAENLTPD
+505 DADNLTPD
-513 TEYTVYILALDAKT
+513 TEYTVYILALDSKT
-527 GKVVKAHSYP
+527 GKVVKAHEYP
-537 SFAKTKPLG
+537 SFAKTKPVG
-546 TIVPQIELVGYYSG
+546 TIVPEIELVGYYSG
-560 DEEAGAIFGQPAAT
+560 DEEAGAIFGQPAVT

-585 VDPSATSLYSGVL
+585 VDPAATALYSGVL
-598 EGNGMDAAE
+598 EGNGMDAVE

-622 QVSLSQPYSFFV
+622 GVSLQQPYSFFV

-658 RFLLCATAEEKGSID
+658 RFLLCPTAEEKGNIE
-673 DLKALVDELN
+673 DLKALVAELN

-689 SAMSSVNVGEVVS
+689 SAPASVNTREVVT
-702 GKPIVSAKQKETVST
+702 GKPVVTVRKKAETVSVEP
-717 DIMSSSP
+717 SP
-724 AIPYVEQK
+724 MVARPVEQMAL
-732 TIRTG
+732 RAG
-737 NLMQLDFVPAFWT
+737 NLMQLNYVPSFWV

>member
-1 MFNQINSTMKR
+1 MKR
-12 ILMYMAMALGVFASW
+12 ILMMMSVALSLAVMAG
-27 SCDPQTEPTPEPEPD
+27 CDPADPTPTPKPEPEPD
-42 PKPALQSFEVN
+42 PTPAIQSFEVA
-53 VDAVTKTSVTYTIT
+53 VDAVTKTSVTYTVT
-67 PALLDKEYVAVV
+67 PALLDKEYLAVV
-79 TAAEAVKGLEDEQI
+79 KTADSIEGLEDEDI
-93 VDKVF
+93 VNLVF
-98 ADIKAAAGAQ
+98 ADIKAAAGAE

-118 VAVKGV
+118 VAVKGA
-124 QDHVE
+124 QDRVE

-148 AKDWAYTTFP
+148 AKDWEFTTFP
-158 EVVEFKTEAVE
+158 VVKEFKTEAVE
-169 LVEYT
+169 IVEYT
-174 FDVTATV
+174 FDVTTTV
-181 EDNTVSF
+181 ENNTVSF
-188 HVVPSDNNISW
+188 KVIPSDNNIAW

-226 YQAYA
+226 YQAYT

-241 GYTEEQILAAMFLKG
+241 GYTEEQILSAMFLKG
-256 EQDLYAEGLNAN
+256 EQTLQAEGLNAN

-278 EIDGQNLLIA
+278 EIEGNNLLIA

-299 DVAKTELTF
+299 DVAKSELTF

-331 AFVWMCQAWDGVS
+331 AFVWMCQAYDGVS
-344 TPEQI
+344 TPAEI
-349 VENIVAA
+349 VDAIVAA
-356 NKAWLDMGFMSYY
+356 NKSWLDMGFMSYY

-377 PGSPYKFKLDS
+377 PGSQYKYKLDS
-388 PDTDYYVI
+388 PDTDYFVI

-428 ELTETTTYGFEFNV
+428 VLNETTTYGFSFNV
-442 TPSDVTT
+442 TPSDATT

-464 TLVAQVEE
+464 SIVAEVEA

-490 SAMIAQYYWNGTNVM
+490 SAMIAQYYWNGPNVM
-505 TAENLTPD
+505 DADNLTPD
-513 TEYTVYILALDAKT
+513 TEYTVYILALDSKT
-527 GKVVKAHSYP
+527 GKVVKAHKYP
-537 SFAKTKPLG
+537 SFAKTKPVG
-546 TIVPQIELVGYYSG
+546 TIVPEIELIGYYSG

-585 VDPSATSLYSGVL
+585 VDPAATALYSGVL
-598 EGNGMDAAE
+598 EGNGMDAVE
-607 YDDAYI
+607 YDDVYI

-622 QVSLSQPYSFFV
+622 GVSLQQPYSFFV

-658 RFLLCATAEEKGSID
+658 RFLLCPTAEEKGNIE
-673 DLKALVDELN
+673 DLKALVAELN

-689 SAMSSVNVGEVVS
+689 SAPASVNTREVVT
-702 GKPIVSAKQKETVST
+702 GKPVVTVREKAETVSVEP
-717 DIMSSSP
+717 SP
-724 AIPYVEQK
+724 MVARPVEQMAL
-732 TIRTG
+732 RTG
-737 NLMQLDFVPAFWT
+737 NLIQLNYIPSFWV